1 MKGIRR
7 AAAMCLTMT
16 LAVSTLF
23 GNTAWA
29 DMPQKTERKKCV
41 HVHTEE
47 CYGEPDEE
55 ATSSQIG
62 EEPTECT
69 HVCTVESGC
78 IRNTA
83 VSSGTNEDDS
93 ETGPDEEETNDQ
105 KDSADKAENGGKQK
119 DSADKAEDDEK
130 QEDAPSVS
138 TPSDMEDTAV
148 PGGTVIPAVKSQIF
162 SWSWYDPEENLL
174 DGKLELNGV
183 TEEAQPS
190 FEEVTEYL
198 PEAIIA
204 QVGEKSEVGGEGEEK
219 LLITGWTCSEYVQD
233 EEGRWPLE
241 GTYEF
246 AAELPEAYELAEDA
260 DALVVEVSVTG
271 DQAALTA
278 VSGTAVLHVSFKAGK
293 EAKDLYF
300 DGNNFSSYNNDVM
313 DLLKQNGIRVT
324 SSGKDRFQLIMTKAS
339 IQNLQLSQGTWEIEL
354 NGSNVL
360 EGKGKYVAGCG
371 LRINDNV
378 SATIK
383 AGTAPASLTAHNYPT
398 TGSSDGSCGIQVAG
412 SLTIESG
419 TIEAT
424 AKAGSNSAPDSGAIL
439 VGTTGTLNINGGSV
453 TAAGTGKKGVYVRG
467 NFQMT
472 GGSLTVTGSGE
483 PGIENVG
490 SFELSDGTIS
500 TKSNSGGIG
509 FLQGRGSATIKA
521 KELNTDRL
529 YINGD
534 GSFTVAKGGKV
545 TSGSTTIN
553 SGTLTNAGEFV
564 SNGPFEKGKYGTF
577 NNTGTIS
584 GSGSL
589 PDDAKQTPDEI
600 KDYTKKI
607 SKDYYKNMSIDVPN
621 LAAIQKPANAG
632 NLQYELV
639 EDTGS
644 DKGAGTIDKET
655 GRLKV
660 TKAGVFKI
668 KVNTQ
673 ESGFYKEGEN
683 PVYITLTVNKAAFP
697 DSWNLTVTAAS
708 GIYNGSKGYP
718 AATIST
724 TGIPDGARYEYQL
737 KNTNRTDD
745 LQEEQ
750 WKSECP
756 KIVNVAE
763 SGQFVFVRVTV
774 DNYESKIF
782 CSDNQTD
789 ITKRRFLD
797 TKVTLEPQTVI
808 YNGQS
813 WSPEIKV
820 VENWQG
826 ASGAEVDKADYT
838 IQYWTYW
845 TGTGNSEVTERK
857 DAGTYTVHLIGQE
870 NYTNESNGAILTIDK
885 CKLNARITGD
895 SFDKVYDGT
904 TDITEEQ
911 NLSVQLYSDSGIPD
925 SQDVRADQVNL
936 AYQSADVGEHDIE
949 AANITLA
956 GDNAKNYELTENSAS
971 VKGSIIARDFA
982 SMTVSADPLT
992 YNGTEQKPQI
1002 LASVETGLSNVSP
1015 DAVVFTYS
1023 KNGVDYQSEI
1033 PGFTDAGTYQVYV
1046 KASMDNFNDAVKTV
1060 DVTVQQAS
1068 SNSGSHSG
1076 GGKDSGGKDSSGKGS
1091 SGKGSSG
1098 KSSSGS
1104 SGTVTKD
1111 SQKGYRSEEQ
1121 GVITGASNQ
1130 AVNDGYSHW
1139 IKDARGWWLR
1149 YSDGTWPMGNTGAF
1163 HWEKVNG
1170 RWWAFGAD
1178 GYLSTGWLY
1187 DTLYQGWFYMDEN
1200 QGMLTG
1206 WQFINGKWYY
1216 LNPSHDGSAGIM
1228 YSNRRTPDGWYVKED
1243 GSWDEEA
1250 GR

>member
-1 MKGIRR
+1 
-7 AAAMCLTMT
+7 
-16 LAVSTLF
+16 
-23 GNTAWA
+23 
-29 DMPQKTERKKCV
+29 MPQKTERKKCV

-83 VSSGTNEDDS
+83 ASSGTNEDDS
-93 ETGPDEEETNDQ
+93 ETGPDDEETNDQ
-105 KDSADKAENGGKQK
+105 KDSADKAEN
-119 DSADKAEDDEK
+119 
-130 QEDAPSVS
+130 APSVS
-138 TPSDMEDTAV
+138 TPSDMEDTTV

-174 DGKLELNGV
+174 DGKLELSGV

-204 QVGEKSEVGGEGEEK
+204 QVGEESEAGKEEK
-219 LLITGWTCSEYVQD
+219 LPITGWSCNEYVQD
-233 EEGRWPLE
+233 EEGCWPLE

-246 AAELPEAYELAEDA
+246 AAELPEVYELAEDA
-260 DALVVEVSVTG
+260 EALVVEVSVTG
-271 DQAALTA
+271 DQAAMPVYDYNNVVLNVNFDEGKTCKGLA
-278 VSGTAVLHVSFKAGK
+278 YDESG
-293 EAKDLYF
+293 
-300 DGNNFSSYNNDVM
+300 FSSLNDDVM
-313 DLLKQNGIRVT
+313 NLLNDRGIEVT
-324 SSGKDRFQLIMTKAS
+324 NSGENSFRLIMTDATT
-339 IQNLQLSQGTWEIEL
+339 IQNLELSRGTWEIVL

-360 EGKGKYVAGCG
+360 EGKGKGVGGVG
-371 LRINDNV
+371 LKIKENV
-378 SATIK
+378 RATIK
-383 AGTAPASLTAHNYPT
+383 EGTAPASLTAKNYPT
-398 TGSSDGSCGIQVAG
+398 TGTSSDGSSGIAVEG
-412 SLTIESG
+412 NLTIESG

-424 AKAGSNSAPDSGAIL
+424 ADGGKNSASFSGGIV
-439 VGTTGTLNINGGSV
+439 VGTRGILNITGGAV
-453 TAAGTGKKGVYVRG
+453 TAAGTGKNGVFVRG
-467 NFQMT
+467 NFRMK
-472 GGSLTVTGSGE
+472 GGSLTATGSGK
-483 PGIENVG
+483 PGIENEG
-490 SFELSDGTIS
+490 TFELSGGTIS

-509 FLQGRGSATIKA
+509 FLQGRGSVTIKA
-521 KELNTDRL
+521 NELNTDRL
-529 YINGD
+529 NITGNS
-534 GSFTVAKGGKV
+534 SFTVARGGKV
-545 TSGSTTIN
+545 TSGSTIIN
-553 SGTLTNAGEFV
+553 SGTLTNEGEFV
-564 SNGPFEKGKYGTF
+564 SNGPFVKEENGRF
-577 NNTGTIS
+577 INTGTIS
-584 GSGSL
+584 GNGSL
-589 PDDAKQTPDEI
+589 PDDVKQTPDKI
-600 KDYTKKI
+600 TGHKTKI
-607 SKDYYKNMSIDVPN
+607 SADYCNNMSINVQN
-621 LAAIQKPANAG
+621 LAAIQKPVNAG
-632 NLQYELV
+632 DLQYELV
-639 EDTGS
+639 KYTGS
-644 DKGAGTIDKET
+644 DKGEGTIDKKT
-655 GRLKV
+655 GQLTV

-668 KVNTQ
+668 EVNTQ
-673 ESGFYKEGEN
+673 ESGLYKAGEN
-683 PVYITLTVNKAAFP
+683 PVCITLTVNKAKFP
-697 DSWNLTVTAAS
+697 DSWNLSVTAARDEYR
-708 GIYNGSKGYP
+708 GAQGYP
-718 AATIST
+718 AAAISASS
-724 TGIPDGARYEYQL
+724 IPSGAKYEYQL
-737 KNTNRTDD
+737 KSTNSTGD
-745 LQEEQ
+745 LQEDK
-750 WKSECP
+750 WKSKCP

-774 DNYESKIF
+774 DNYESKVF
-782 CSDNQTD
+782 CSDNRTS
-789 ITKRRFLD
+789 ITKRKFTD
-797 TKVTLEPQTVI
+797 TKVTLEPENVI

-813 WSPEIKV
+813 RNPEIKV

-826 ASGAEVDKADYT
+826 ASGDEVNKADY
-838 IQYWTYW
+838 IIRYWTYW
-845 TGTGNSEVTERK
+845 TGTDNREVTERK
-857 DAGTYTVHLIGQE
+857 DAGTYTVYLLGQE
-870 NYTNESNGAILTIDK
+870 NYTNESKQAILTIDK
-885 CKLNARITGD
+885 CKLNARITGN

-904 TDITEEQ
+904 TDIREEQ
-911 NLSVQLYSDSGIPD
+911 NLSVQLYSDSGTPD
-925 SQDVRADQVNL
+925 SQDVRVDQVNL
-936 AYQSADVGEHDIE
+936 AYQSADVGEHNIE

-956 GDNAKNYELTENSAS
+956 GDNAKNYELTENSTS
-971 VKGSIIARDFA
+971 IKGSIVARDFA

-1002 LASVETGLSNVSP
+1002 HASVETGLSNVSP

-1060 DVTVQQAS
+1060 NVTVQQAPS
-1068 SNSGSHSG
+1068 SSGSHSG
-1076 GGKDSGGKDSSGKGS
+1076 GG
-1091 SGKGSSG
+1091 GKGSSG

-1170 RWWAFGAD
+1170 RWWAFGAE
-1178 GYLSTGWLY
+1178 GYLSTGWIY

-1206 WQFINGKWYY
+1206 WQFIYY
-1216 LNPSHDGSAGIM
+1216 LNSNQDGSAGIM
-1228 YSNRRTPDGWYVKED
+1228 YSKRRTPDGWYVKED

>member
-78 IRNTA
+78 IRNIA
-83 VSSGTNEDDS
+83 ASSGTNEDDS
-93 ETGPDEEETNDQ
+93 ETGPDDEETNDQ
-105 KDSADKAENGGKQK
+105 KDSADKAEN
-119 DSADKAEDDEK
+119 
-130 QEDAPSVS
+130 APSVS
-138 TPSDMEDTAV
+138 TPSDMEDTTV

-174 DGKLELNGV
+174 DGKLELSGV

-198 PEAIIA
+198 PEAIVA
-204 QVGEKSEVGGEGEEK
+204 QVGEESEAGKEEK
-219 LLITGWTCSEYVQD
+219 LSITGWSCNEYVQD
-233 EEGRWPLE
+233 EEGHWPLE

-260 DALVVEVSVTG
+260 EALVVEVSVTG

-278 VSGTAVLHVSFKAGK
+278 VSGTAVLNVNFESGKSFKS
-293 EAKDLYF
+293 LYY
-300 DGNNFSSYNNDVM
+300 DGENFSSVNNDVM
-313 DLLKQNGIRVT
+313 DLLNDCGIRVT
-324 SSGKDRFQLIMTKAS
+324 SSGENSFRLIMTDATT
-339 IQNLQLSQGTWEIEL
+339 IQNLELSQGTWEIVL

-360 EGKGKYVAGCG
+360 EGKGKDVSGCG
-371 LRINDNV
+371 LRINEHV

-383 AGTAPASLTAHNYPT
+383 AGKAPASLTAKNSPT
-398 TGSSDGSCGIQVAG
+398 KGTSNDGSSGIAVAG
-412 SLTIESG
+412 NLTIERG
-419 TIEAT
+419 TTIEAT
-424 AKAGSNSAPDSGAIL
+424 ADAAGKNSAPDSGAIV
-439 VGTTGTLNINGGSV
+439 VGSKGTLNINGGSV
-453 TAAGTGKKGVYVRG
+453 TAAGTGKNGVHVRG
-467 NFQMT
+467 
-472 GGSLTVTGSGE
+472 GGEFRMAGGRLTVTGSGK

-490 SFELSDGTIS
+490 NFNLSGGTIS
-500 TKSNSGGIG
+500 TKSKSDGIG
-509 FLQGRGSATIKA
+509 FLQSGGSATIQA
-521 KELNTDRL
+521 KELITDRL
-529 YINGD
+529 YINS
-534 GSFTVAKGGKV
+534 SFTVASGGKV
-545 TSGSTTIN
+545 TSESTIIDR
-553 SGTLTNAGEFV
+553 GTLTNAGEFV
-564 SNGPFEKGKYGTF
+564 SNGPFEKKEGTF
-577 NNTGTIS
+577 INTGTIS

-589 PDDAKQTPDEI
+589 PDDLKQKPGNITVNQAEI
-600 KDYTKKI
+600 SAGYRD
-607 SKDYYKNMSIDVPN
+607 NMLIDVPS
-621 LAAIQKPANAG
+621 LAGIHQPDRAG
-632 NLQYELV
+632 NLQYELA
-639 EDTGS
+639 EYTGS
-644 DKGAGTIDKET
+644 DKGEGTINEKT
-655 GRLKV
+655 GQLTV

-668 KVNTQ
+668 EVNTQ
-673 ESGFYKEGEN
+673 ESGLYKAGEN
-683 PVYITLTVNKAAFP
+683 PVDITLTVNKAAFP
-697 DSWNLTVTAAS
+697 GDWNLTVTAAS
-708 GIYNGSKGYP
+708 GEYMGAQGYL
-718 AATIST
+718 AATISPI
-724 TGIPDGARYEYQL
+724 GIPDGARYEYQL
-737 KNTNRTDD
+737 KRTKSTDD
-745 LQEEQ
+745 LQEDQ

-763 SGQFVFVRVTV
+763 SDQYVFVRVTV
-774 DNYESKIF
+774 DNYKPKIF
-782 CSDNQTD
+782 CSGNQTN
-789 ITKRRFLD
+789 ITKRNFTD
-797 TKVTLEPQTVI
+797 TKVTLEPETVI

-813 WSPEIKV
+813 WSPKIKV

-826 ASGAEVDKADYT
+826 ASGNEVDTADYT

-845 TGTGNSEVTERK
+845 TGTYNKEVTERK
-857 DAGTYTVHLIGQE
+857 DAGTYTVHLLGQG
-870 NYTNESNGAILTIDK
+870 NYTYESNTAIFTIDK
-885 CKLNARITGD
+885 CKLNARITGG

-911 NLSVQLYSDSGIPD
+911 NLSVQLYSDSSTPD

-971 VKGSIIARDFA
+971 IKGSIIARDFA

-1002 LASVETGLSNVSP
+1002 HASVETGLSNVSP

-1046 KASMDNFNDAVKTV
+1046 KASMANFNDAVKTV
-1060 DVTVQQAS
+1060 NVTVQKVS
-1068 SNSGSHSG
+1068 SSSGSHSG
-1076 GGKDSGGKDSSGKGS
+1076 GG
-1091 SGKGSSG
+1091 GKGSSG

-1170 RWWAFGAD
+1170 RWWAFGAE
-1178 GYLSTGWLY
+1178 GYLSTGWIY

-1216 LNPSHDGSAGIM
+1216 LNPNQDGSAGIM
-1228 YSNRRTPDGWYVKED
+1228 YSKCRTPDGWYVKED

>member
-1 MKGIRR
+1 M
-7 AAAMCLTMT
+7 
-16 LAVSTLF
+16 
-23 GNTAWA
+23 
-29 DMPQKTERKKCV
+29 
-41 HVHTEE
+41 
-47 CYGEPDEE
+47 
-55 ATSSQIG
+55 
-62 EEPTECT
+62 
-69 HVCTVESGC
+69 
-78 IRNTA
+78 
-83 VSSGTNEDDS
+83 NEDDS
-93 ETGPDEEETNDQ
+93 ETGPDDEETNDQ
-105 KDSADKAENGGKQK
+105 KDSADKEEN
-119 DSADKAEDDEK
+119 
-130 QEDAPSVS
+130 APSVS
-138 TPSDMEDTAV
+138 TPSDMEDTTV

-174 DGKLELNGV
+174 DGKLELSGV

-198 PEAIIA
+198 PQAIIA
-204 QVGEKSEVGGEGEEK
+204 QVGEESEAGKEEK
-219 LLITGWTCSEYVQD
+219 LPITGWSCNEYVQD

-260 DALVVEVSVTG
+260 EALVVEVSVTG
-271 DQAALTA
+271 DQAALTVYNPNNVVLNVNFEKGEPSKGLA
-278 VSGTAVLHVSFKAGK
+278 YDESG
-293 EAKDLYF
+293 
-300 DGNNFSSYNNDVM
+300 FSSLNDDVM
-313 DLLKQNGIRVT
+313 NLLNARGIEVT
-324 SSGKDRFQLIMTKAS
+324 NSGENSFQLRMTNATT
-339 IQNLQLSQGTWEIEL
+339 IQNLELSRGTWEIVL

-360 EGKGKYVAGCG
+360 EGKGKGVGGFG
-371 LRINDNV
+371 LKIKENV

-383 AGTAPASLTAHNYPT
+383 EGTAPASLTAKNYPT
-398 TGSSDGSCGIQVAG
+398 TGTSNDGSSGIAVEG
-412 SLTIESG
+412 NLTIESG

-424 AKAGSNSAPDSGAIL
+424 ADAGNNSASFSGGIV
-439 VGTTGTLNINGGSV
+439 VGRNGTLNINGGAV
-453 TAAGTGKKGVYVRG
+453 TAAGTGKNGVFVRG
-467 NFQMT
+467 NFWMK
-472 GGSLTVTGSGE
+472 GGSLTATGSRK
-483 PGIENVG
+483 PGIENEG
-490 SFELSDGTIS
+490 TFNLSGGTIS
-500 TKSNSGGIG
+500 TKSNSDGIG
-509 FLQGRGSATIKA
+509 FLQSGGSATIQA
-521 KELNTDRL
+521 RELITDRL
-529 YINGD
+529 CITNS
-534 GSFTVAKGGKV
+534 SFTVASGGKV
-545 TSGSTTIN
+545 TSGSTIIK
-553 SGTLTNAGEFV
+553 SGSTLTNEGEFV
-564 SNGPFEKGKYGTF
+564 SNGAFEKEENGRF
-577 NNTGTIS
+577 INTGTIS
-584 GSGSL
+584 GNGSL
-589 PDDAKQTPDEI
+589 PDDVKQTPDKI
-600 KDYTKKI
+600 TGHKTKI
-607 SKDYYKNMSIDVPN
+607 SADYCNNMSINVQN
-621 LAAIQKPANAG
+621 LAAIQKPVNAG
-632 NLQYELV
+632 DLQYELV
-639 EDTGS
+639 KYTGS
-644 DKGAGTIDKET
+644 DKGEGTIDKKT
-655 GRLKV
+655 GQLTV

-673 ESGFYKEGEN
+673 ASGFYKAGEN
-683 PVYITLTVNKAAFP
+683 PVDITLTVNKAAFP
-697 DSWNLTVTAAS
+697 DHWNLTVTAAS
-708 GIYNGSKGYP
+708 GEYMGAQGYL
-718 AATIST
+718 AATISPI
-724 TGIPDGARYEYQL
+724 GIPDGARYEYQL
-737 KNTNRTDD
+737 KSTSSTDD
-745 LQEEQ
+745 LQEAQ

-774 DNYESKIF
+774 DNYESKVF
-782 CSDNQTD
+782 CSGNPTS
-789 ITKRRFLD
+789 ITQRKFAD
-797 TKVTLEPQTVI
+797 TKVTLEPEKVI

-813 WSPEIKV
+813 RDPEIKV
-820 VENWQG
+820 VENWQE
-826 ASGAEVDKADYT
+826 ASGDAVDRADYI

-845 TGTGNSEVTERK
+845 TETDNRIVTERK
-857 DAGTYTVHLIGQE
+857 DAGTYTVHLLGQR
-870 NYTNESNGAILTIDK
+870 NYTNESKQAILTIDK
-885 CKLNARITGD
+885 CKLNARITGH

-904 TDITEEQ
+904 TDIREEQ
-911 NLSVQLYSDSGIPD
+911 NLSVQLYSDSGTPD

-936 AYQSADVGEHDIE
+936 AYQSADVGEHNIE

-971 VKGSIIARDFA
+971 IKGSIIARDFA

-1002 LASVETGLSNVSP
+1002 QASVETGLSNVSP

-1060 DVTVQQAS
+1060 NVTVQQAPS
-1068 SNSGSHSG
+1068 SSGSHSG
-1076 GGKDSGGKDSSGKGS
+1076 GGKDSGGKGSG
-1091 SGKGSSG
+1091 GKGSSG
-1098 KSSSGS
+1098 KSSSVS

>member
-7 AAAMCLTMT
+7 AAAVCLTMT

-29 DMPQKTERKKCV
+29 DMPQKTEKKKCV

-83 VSSGTNEDDS
+83 ASSGTNEDDS
-93 ETGPDEEETNDQ
+93 ETGPDDEETNDQ
-105 KDSADKAENGGKQK
+105 KDSANKAEN
-119 DSADKAEDDEK
+119 
-130 QEDAPSVS
+130 APSVS
-138 TPSDMEDTAV
+138 TPSDMEDTTV

-174 DGKLELNGV
+174 DGKLELSGV

-204 QVGEKSEVGGEGEEK
+204 QVGEESEAGKEEK
-219 LLITGWTCSEYVQD
+219 LPITGWSCNEYVQD
-233 EEGRWPLE
+233 EEGCWPLE

-260 DALVVEVSVTG
+260 EALVVEVSVTG
-271 DQAALTA
+271 DQAAMPVYDYQNVVLNVNFEEGEPPKGLA
-278 VSGTAVLHVSFKAGK
+278 YDESG
-293 EAKDLYF
+293 
-300 DGNNFSSYNNDVM
+300 FSSLNNDVM
-313 DLLKQNGIRVT
+313 NLLNDRGIKVT
-324 SSGKDRFQLIMTKAS
+324 NSGENSFQLRMTNATT
-339 IQNLQLSQGTWEIEL
+339 IQNLELSRGTWEIVL

-360 EGKGKYVAGCG
+360 KGKGKGFSGCG
-371 LRINDNV
+371 LRINDYV

-383 AGTAPASLTAHNYPT
+383 AETASASLTVNSPT
-398 TGSSDGSCGIQVAG
+398 KRTSDDASSAIVVAG

-419 TIEAT
+419 TIEA
-424 AKAGSNSAPDSGAIL
+424 AAYAEQNSDPVSGAI
-439 VGTTGTLNINGGSV
+439 VVQSNGTLNISGGSV
-453 TAAGTGKKGVYVRG
+453 TAAGTHKNGVYVRR

-472 GGSLTVTGSGE
+472 GGSLTVTGSGK

-490 SFELSDGTIS
+490 SFELSGGTIS
-500 TKSNSGGIG
+500 TNGGPG
-509 FLQGRGSATIKA
+509 FLQRGGTATIQA

-529 YINGD
+529 YINGNS
-534 GSFTVAKGGKV
+534 SFTVAKGGKV
-545 TSGSTTIN
+545 TSGSTIID

-564 SNGPFEKGKYGTF
+564 LNGAFEKGKYGTF
-577 NNTGTIS
+577 INNGTIS
-584 GSGSL
+584 GTGSL
-589 PDDAKQTPDEI
+589 PDGVKQIPDNITVYKAEI
-600 KDYTKKI
+600 SADYC
-607 SKDYYKNMSIDVPN
+607 DNMSINVQN
-621 LAAIQKPANAG
+621 LAAIQKPVNAG

-644 DKGAGTIDKET
+644 DKGVGTIDKER
-655 GRLKV
+655 GQLRV

-673 ESGFYKEGEN
+673 ASGFYKAGEN
-683 PVYITLTVNKAAFP
+683 PVYITLTVNKAKFP

-708 GIYNGSKGYP
+708 GEYRGAQGYP
-718 AATIST
+718 AAAISASS
-724 TGIPDGARYEYQL
+724 IPSGARYEYQL
-737 KNTNRTDD
+737 KSTNRKDD
-745 LQEEQ
+745 LQEDQ

-774 DNYESKIF
+774 DNYKSKIF
-782 CSDNQTD
+782 CSGNQTN
-789 ITKRRFLD
+789 ITKRKFTD
-797 TKVTLEPQTVI
+797 TKVTLEPETVI

-826 ASGAEVDKADYT
+826 ASEDAVDRADYI

-845 TGTGNSEVTERK
+845 TGTDNSIVTERK
-857 DAGTYTVHLIGQE
+857 DAGTYTVYLLGQR
-870 NYTNESNGAILTIDK
+870 NYTNESKQAILTIDK

-904 TDITEEQ
+904 TDIKEEQ
-911 NLSVQLYSDSGIPD
+911 NLSVQLYSDSGTPD
-925 SQDVRADQVNL
+925 SRDVRADQVNW
-936 AYQSADVGEHDIE
+936 AYQSADVGEHNIE

-956 GDNAKNYELTENSAS
+956 GDNAKNYELTENSTS
-971 VKGSIIARDFA
+971 IKGNIVARDFA

-1002 LASVETGLSNVSP
+1002 HASVEIGLSNESP

-1046 KASMDNFNDAVKTV
+1046 KASMANFNDAVKTV
-1060 DVTVQQAS
+1060 NVTVQQAPS
-1068 SNSGSHSG
+1068 SSGSHSG
-1076 GGKDSGGKDSSGKGS
+1076 GGGKGS
-1091 SGKGSSG
+1091 SGKSSSG

-1170 RWWAFGAD
+1170 RWWAFGAE
-1178 GYLSTGWLY
+1178 GYLSTGWIY
-1187 DTLYQGWFYMDEN
+1187 DTLHQGWFYMDEN

-1216 LNPSHDGSAGIM
+1216 LNSNQDGSAGIM
-1228 YSNRRTPDGWYVKED
+1228 YSKRRTPDGWYVKED

>member
-7 AAAMCLTMT
+7 AAAVCLTMT

-29 DMPQKTERKKCV
+29 DMPQKTEKKKCV

-83 VSSGTNEDDS
+83 ASSGTNEDDS
-93 ETGPDEEETNDQ
+93 ETGPDDEETNDQ
-105 KDSADKAENGGKQK
+105 KDSANKAEN
-119 DSADKAEDDEK
+119 
-130 QEDAPSVS
+130 APSVS
-138 TPSDMEDTAV
+138 TPSDMEDTTV

-174 DGKLELNGV
+174 DGKLELSGV

-204 QVGEKSEVGGEGEEK
+204 QVGEESEAGKEEK
-219 LLITGWTCSEYVQD
+219 LPITGWSCNEYVQD
-233 EEGRWPLE
+233 EEGCWPLE

-260 DALVVEVSVTG
+260 EALVVEVSVTG
-271 DQAALTA
+271 DQAAMPVYDYQNVVLNVNFEEGEPPKGLA
-278 VSGTAVLHVSFKAGK
+278 YDESG
-293 EAKDLYF
+293 
-300 DGNNFSSYNNDVM
+300 FSSLNNDVM
-313 DLLKQNGIRVT
+313 NLLNDRGIKVT
-324 SSGKDRFQLIMTKAS
+324 NSGENSFQLRMTNATT
-339 IQNLQLSQGTWEIEL
+339 IQNLELSRGTWEIVL

-360 EGKGKYVAGCG
+360 KGKGKGFSGCG
-371 LRINDNV
+371 LRINDYV

-383 AGTAPASLTAHNYPT
+383 AETASASLTVKNSPT
-398 TGSSDGSCGIQVAG
+398 KRTSDDASSAIVVAG

-419 TIEAT
+419 TIEA
-424 AKAGSNSAPDSGAIL
+424 AAYAEQNSDPVSGAI
-439 VGTTGTLNINGGSV
+439 VVQSNGTLNISGGSV
-453 TAAGTGKKGVYVRG
+453 TAAGTHKNGVYVRR

-472 GGSLTVTGSGE
+472 GGSLTVTGSGK

-490 SFELSDGTIS
+490 SFELSGGTIS
-500 TKSNSGGIG
+500 TNGGPG
-509 FLQGRGSATIKA
+509 FLQRGGTATIQA

-529 YINGD
+529 YINGNS
-534 GSFTVAKGGKV
+534 SFTVAKGGKV
-545 TSGSTTIN
+545 TSGSTIID

-564 SNGPFEKGKYGTF
+564 LNGAFEKGKYGTF
-577 NNTGTIS
+577 INNGTIS
-584 GSGSL
+584 GTGSL
-589 PDDAKQTPDEI
+589 PDGVKQIPDNITVYKAEI
-600 KDYTKKI
+600 SADYC
-607 SKDYYKNMSIDVPN
+607 DNMSINVQN
-621 LAAIQKPANAG
+621 LAAIQKPVNAG

-644 DKGAGTIDKET
+644 DKGVGTIDKER
-655 GRLKV
+655 GQLRV

-673 ESGFYKEGEN
+673 ASGFYKAGEN
-683 PVYITLTVNKAAFP
+683 PVYITLTVNKAKFP

-708 GIYNGSKGYP
+708 GEYRGAQGYP
-718 AATIST
+718 AAAISASS
-724 TGIPDGARYEYQL
+724 IPSGARYEYQL
-737 KNTNRTDD
+737 KSTNRKDD
-745 LQEEQ
+745 LQEDQ

-774 DNYESKIF
+774 DNYKSKIF
-782 CSDNQTD
+782 CSGNQTN
-789 ITKRRFLD
+789 ITKRKFTD
-797 TKVTLEPQTVI
+797 TKVTLEPETVI

-826 ASGAEVDKADYT
+826 ASEDAVDRADYI

-845 TGTGNSEVTERK
+845 TGTDNSIVTERK
-857 DAGTYTVHLIGQE
+857 DAGTYTVYLLGQR
-870 NYTNESNGAILTIDK
+870 NYTNESKQAILTIDK

-904 TDITEEQ
+904 TDIKEEQ
-911 NLSVQLYSDSGIPD
+911 NLSVQLYSDSGTPD
-925 SQDVRADQVNL
+925 SRDVRADQVNW
-936 AYQSADVGEHDIE
+936 AYQSADVGEHNIE

-956 GDNAKNYELTENSAS
+956 GDNAKNYELTENSTS
-971 VKGSIIARDFA
+971 IKGNIVARDFA

-1002 LASVETGLSNVSP
+1002 HASVEIGLSNESP

-1046 KASMDNFNDAVKTV
+1046 KASMANFNDAVKTV
-1060 DVTVQQAS
+1060 NVTVQQAPS
-1068 SNSGSHSG
+1068 SSGSHSG
-1076 GGKDSGGKDSSGKGS
+1076 GGGKGS
-1091 SGKGSSG
+1091 SGKSSSG

-1178 GYLSTGWLY
+1178 GYISSGWIY
-1187 DTLYQGWFYMDEN
+1187 DTIYQGWFYMDEN

-1216 LNPSHDGSAGIM
+1216 LNSNQDGSAGIM
-1228 YSNRRTPDGWYVKED
+1228 YSKRRTPDGWYVKED

>member
-7 AAAMCLTMT
+7 AAAVCLTMT

-83 VSSGTNEDDS
+83 VSSGTGADDS
-93 ETGPDEEETNDQ
+93 ENSPDDEETKDQ
-105 KDSADKAENGGKQK
+105 KN
-119 DSADKAEDDEK
+119 SADKAEDDEK
-130 QEDAPSVS
+130 QENAPSVS
-138 TPSDMEDTAV
+138 TPSDMEDTTV

-174 DGKLELNGV
+174 DGKLELSGV

-204 QVGEKSEVGGEGEEK
+204 QVGEESEAGKEEK
-219 LLITGWTCSEYVQD
+219 LPITGWSCNEYVQD
-233 EEGRWPLE
+233 EEGCWPLE

-260 DALVVEVSVTG
+260 EALVVEVSVTG
-271 DQAALTA
+271 DQAAMPV
-278 VSGTAVLHVSFKAGK
+278 VSGTPVLHVSFNSGEDSKS
-293 EAKDLYF
+293 LYF
-300 DGNNFSSYNNDVM
+300 DDHNFSSVNNDVM
-313 DLLKQNGIRVT
+313 DLLNDHGIRVT
-324 SSGKDRFQLIMTKAS
+324 SSGENSFQLKMTSAS
-339 IQNLQLSQGTWEIEL
+339 IQNLELSRGTWEIEL

-360 EGKGKYVAGCG
+360 EGKGKGFNGCG
-371 LRINDNV
+371 LRINDWT

-383 AGTAPASLTAHNYPT
+383 AEPESASLKVQNYPT
-398 TGSSDGSCGIQVAG
+398 KKTRDDTSSAIVVAG

-419 TIEAT
+419 TIEA
-424 AKAGSNSAPDSGAIL
+424 AAYAEQNSDPVSGAI
-439 VGTTGTLNINGGSV
+439 VVQSNGTLNISGGSV
-453 TAAGTGKKGVYVRG
+453 TAAGTHKNGVYVRR

-472 GGSLTVTGSGE
+472 GGSLTVTGSGK

-490 SFELSDGTIS
+490 SFELSGGTIS

-509 FLQGRGSATIKA
+509 FLQSGRSATIQA
-521 KELNTDRL
+521 GELITDRL
-529 YINGD
+529 CITNS
-534 GSFTVAKGGKV
+534 SFTVARGGKV
-545 TSGSTTIN
+545 TSESTIIDN
-553 SGTLTNAGEFV
+553 GTLTNAGEFV
-564 SNGPFEKGKYGTF
+564 SNGPFEKRNDGTF

-584 GSGSL
+584 GTGSL
-589 PDDAKQTPDEI
+589 PDDAKQIPDNITVYTAEI
-600 KDYTKKI
+600 SADYR
-607 SKDYYKNMSIDVPN
+607 DNMSINVQN
-621 LAAIQKPANAG
+621 LAAIQKPVNAG

-644 DKGAGTIDKET
+644 DKGVGTIDKER
-655 GRLKV
+655 GQLRV

-673 ESGFYKEGEN
+673 ASGFYKAGEH
-683 PVYITLTVNKAAFP
+683 PVYIMLTVNKAAFP
-697 DSWNLTVTAAS
+697 ASWNLIVTATS

-718 AATIST
+718 AAAISASS
-724 TGIPDGARYEYQL
+724 IPSDAKYEYQL
-737 KNTNRTDD
+737 KSTNRKDD
-745 LQEEQ
+745 LQEAQ

-763 SGQFVFVRVTV
+763 SEQFVFVRVTV
-774 DNYESKIF
+774 DNYESKVF
-782 CSDNQTD
+782 CSGNQTN
-789 ITKRRFLD
+789 ITQRRFAD
-797 TKVTLEPQTVI
+797 TKVTLEPEKVI

-820 VENWQG
+820 VENWQE
-826 ASGAEVDKADYT
+826 ASGDVVDRADYI

-845 TGTGNSEVTERK
+845 TGTDNMIVTERK
-857 DAGTYTVHLIGQE
+857 DAGTYTVHLLGQR
-870 NYTNESNGAILTIDK
+870 NYTNESKQAILTIDK

-904 TDITEEQ
+904 TDIKEEQ
-911 NLSVQLYSDSGIPD
+911 NLSVQLYSDSGTPD
-925 SQDVRADQVNL
+925 SRDVRADQVNW
-936 AYQSADVGEHDIE
+936 AYQSADVGEHNIE

-971 VKGSIIARDFA
+971 IKGSIIARDFA

-1002 LASVETGLSNVSP
+1002 QASVETGLSNVSP

-1046 KASMDNFNDAVKTV
+1046 KASMVNFNDAVKTV
-1060 DVTVQQAS
+1060 NVTVQQAPS
-1068 SNSGSHSG
+1068 SSGSHSG
-1076 GGKDSGGKDSSGKGS
+1076 GGGKGS
-1091 SGKGSSG
+1091 SGKSSSG

-1170 RWWAFGAD
+1170 RWWAFGAE
-1178 GYLSTGWLY
+1178 GYLSTGWIY
-1187 DTLYQGWFYMDEN
+1187 DTLHQGWFYMDEN

-1216 LNPSHDGSAGIM
+1216 LNSNQDGSAGIM
-1228 YSNRRTPDGWYVKED
+1228 YSKRRTPDGWYVKED

>member
-69 HVCTVESGC
+69 HVCSVESGC

-83 VSSGTNEDDS
+83 ASSGMNEDDS
-93 ETGPDEEETNDQ
+93 ETGPDDEETNDQ
-105 KDSADKAENGGKQK
+105 KDSADKAEN
-119 DSADKAEDDEK
+119 
-130 QEDAPSVS
+130 APSVS
-138 TPSDMEDTAV
+138 TPSDMEDTTV

-174 DGKLELNGV
+174 DGKLELSGV

-198 PEAIIA
+198 PQAIIA
-204 QVGEKSEVGGEGEEK
+204 QVGEESEAGKEEK
-219 LLITGWTCSEYVQD
+219 LPITGWSCNEYVQD
-233 EEGRWPLE
+233 EEGCWPLE

-246 AAELPEAYELAEDA
+246 AAELPEAYELAEDVE
-260 DALVVEVSVTG
+260 ALVVEVSVTG
-271 DQAALTA
+271 DQAAMPVYDYNNVVLNVNFDEGKTCKGLA
-278 VSGTAVLHVSFKAGK
+278 YDESG
-293 EAKDLYF
+293 
-300 DGNNFSSYNNDVM
+300 FSSLNDDVM
-313 DLLKQNGIRVT
+313 NLLNDRGIEVT
-324 SSGKDRFQLIMTKAS
+324 NSGENSFRLIMTDATT
-339 IQNLQLSQGTWEIEL
+339 IQNLELSRGTWEIVL

-360 EGKGKYVAGCG
+360 EGKGKGVGGVG
-371 LRINDNV
+371 LKIKENV

-383 AGTAPASLTAHNYPT
+383 EGTAPASLTAKNYPT
-398 TGSSDGSCGIQVAG
+398 TGTSSDGSSGIAVEG
-412 SLTIESG
+412 NLTIESG

-424 AKAGSNSAPDSGAIL
+424 ADGGKNSASFSGGIVVGSN
-439 VGTTGTLNINGGSV
+439 GTLNINEGAV
-453 TAAGTGKKGVYVRG
+453 TAAGTGKNGVFVRG
-467 NFQMT
+467 NFRMK
-472 GGSLTVTGSGE
+472 GGSLTATGSGK
-483 PGIENVG
+483 PGIENEG
-490 SFELSDGTIS
+490 TFELSGGTIS

-509 FLQGRGSATIKA
+509 FLQGRGSVTIKA

-529 YINGD
+529 NITGNS
-534 GSFTVAKGGKV
+534 SFTVARGGKV
-545 TSGSTTIN
+545 TSGSTIIN
-553 SGTLTNAGEFV
+553 SGTLTNEGEFV
-564 SNGPFEKGKYGTF
+564 SNGPFVKEENGRF
-577 NNTGTIS
+577 INTGTIS
-584 GSGSL
+584 GNGSL
-589 PDDAKQTPDEI
+589 PDDLKQKPGNITVNQAEI
-600 KDYTKKI
+600 SAGYRD
-607 SKDYYKNMSIDVPN
+607 NRSIDVPS
-621 LAAIQKPANAG
+621 LAGIHQPDRAG
-632 NLQYELV
+632 NLQYELA
-639 EDTGS
+639 EYTGS
-644 DKGAGTIDKET
+644 DKGEGTIDKET
-655 GRLKV
+655 GQLTV

-673 ESGFYKEGEN
+673 ASGFYKAGEN
-683 PVYITLTVNKAAFP
+683 PVDITLTVNKAAFP
-697 DSWNLTVTAAS
+697 EHWNLTVTAAS
-708 GIYNGSKGYP
+708 GGEYRGAQGYP
-718 AATIST
+718 AAAISASS
-724 TGIPDGARYEYQL
+724 IPKGARYEYQL
-737 KNTNRTDD
+737 KRTKNTDD
-745 LQEEQ
+745 LQEDKWE
-750 WKSECP
+750 SECP

-763 SGQFVFVRVTV
+763 SDQFVFVRVTV
-774 DNYESKIF
+774 NNYESKVF
-782 CSDNQTD
+782 CSDNRTS
-789 ITKRRFLD
+789 ITKRRFAD
-797 TKVTLEPQTVI
+797 TKVTLEPENVI

-813 WSPEIKV
+813 WEPKIKV

-826 ASGAEVDKADYT
+826 ASVDEVDKADYT
-838 IQYWTYW
+838 IKDWTYW
-845 TGTGNSEVTERK
+845 TGTDNMIVKERK
-857 DAGTYTVHLIGQE
+857 NAGTYTVSLLGQG
-870 NYTNESNGAILTIDK
+870 NYTNESNKAILTIDK
-885 CKLNARITGD
+885 RKLNARITGN

-904 TDITEEQ
+904 TDIREEQ
-911 NLSVQLYSDSGIPD
+911 NLSVQLYSDSGTPD

-936 AYQSADVGEHDIE
+936 AYQSADVGEHNIE

-956 GDNAKNYELTENSAS
+956 GDNAKNYELTENSTS
-971 VKGSIIARDFA
+971 IKGNIVARDFA

-1002 LASVETGLSNVSP
+1002 HASVETGLSNVSP

-1046 KASMDNFNDAVKTV
+1046 KASMANFNDAVKTV
-1060 DVTVQQAS
+1060 NVTVQKVS
-1068 SNSGSHSG
+1068 SSSGSHSG
-1076 GGKDSGGKDSSGKGS
+1076 GGKGSG
-1091 SGKGSSG
+1091 GKGSSG
-1098 KSSSGS
+1098 KSSSVS

-1170 RWWAFGAD
+1170 RWWAFGAE
-1178 GYLSTGWLY
+1178 GYLSTGWIY

-1216 LNPSHDGSAGIM
+1216 LNSNQDGSAGIM
-1228 YSNRRTPDGWYVKED
+1228 YSKRRTPDGWYVKED

>member
-1 MKGIRR
+1 MKGKPRGDGRMKGIRR

-29 DMPQKTERKKCV
+29 DMPQKTEKKKCV

-69 HVCTVESGC
+69 HICTVESGC

-93 ETGPDEEETNDQ
+93 ETGPDDEETNDQ
-105 KDSADKAENGGKQK
+105 KN
-119 DSADKAEDDEK
+119 SADKAEDDEK

-138 TPSDMEDTAV
+138 TPSDMEDTTV

-174 DGKLELNGV
+174 DGKLELSGV

-198 PEAIIA
+198 PQAIIA
-204 QVGEKSEVGGEGEEK
+204 QVGEESEAGKEEK
-219 LLITGWTCSEYVQD
+219 LPITGWSCNEYVQD
-233 EEGRWPLE
+233 EEGCWPLE

-246 AAELPEAYELAEDA
+246 AAELPEAYELAEDV

-271 DQAALTA
+271 DQAAMPVYDYNNVVLNVNFDEGKTCKGLA
-278 VSGTAVLHVSFKAGK
+278 YDESG
-293 EAKDLYF
+293 
-300 DGNNFSSYNNDVM
+300 FSSLNDDVM
-313 DLLKQNGIRVT
+313 NLLNDRGIEVT
-324 SSGKDRFQLIMTKAS
+324 NSGENSFRLIMTDATT
-339 IQNLQLSQGTWEIEL
+339 IQNLELSRGTWEIVL

-360 EGKGKYVAGCG
+360 EGKGKGVGGVG
-371 LRINDNV
+371 LKIKENV
-378 SATIK
+378 RATIK
-383 AGTAPASLTAHNYPT
+383 EGTAPASLTAKNYPT
-398 TGSSDGSCGIQVAG
+398 TGTSSDGSSGIAVEG
-412 SLTIESG
+412 NLTIESG

-424 AKAGSNSAPDSGAIL
+424 ADGGKNSASFSGGIV
-439 VGTTGTLNINGGSV
+439 VGTRGILNITGGAV
-453 TAAGTGKKGVYVRG
+453 TAAGTGKNGVFVRG
-467 NFQMT
+467 NFRMK
-472 GGSLTVTGSGE
+472 GGSLTATGSRK
-483 PGIENVG
+483 PGIENEG
-490 SFELSDGTIS
+490 TFELSGGTIS
-500 TKSNSGGIG
+500 TSADNGGTG
-509 FLQGRGSATIKA
+509 FVQRGKPAMIKA
-521 KELNTDRL
+521 NELNTDRL
-529 YINGD
+529 NITGNS
-534 GSFTVAKGGKV
+534 SFTVARGGKV
-545 TSGSTTIN
+545 TSGSTIIN
-553 SGTLTNAGEFV
+553 SGTLTNEGEFV
-564 SNGPFEKGKYGTF
+564 SNGPFVKEKDGTF
-577 NNTGTIS
+577 INKGTIS
-584 GSGSL
+584 GNGSL
-589 PDDAKQTPDEI
+589 PDDLKQKPGNITVNQAEI
-600 KDYTKKI
+600 SAGYRD
-607 SKDYYKNMSIDVPN
+607 NMLIDVPS
-621 LAAIQKPANAG
+621 LAGIHKPVNAG
-632 NLQYELV
+632 NLQYELA
-639 EDTGS
+639 EYTGS
-644 DKGAGTIDKET
+644 DKGEGTINEET
-655 GRLKV
+655 GQLTVK
-660 TKAGVFKI
+660 KAGVFKI

-673 ESGFYKEGEN
+673 ASGLYEAGKN

-697 DSWNLTVTAAS
+697 DHWNLIVTATS
-708 GIYNGSKGYP
+708 DIYNGSKGYP
-718 AATIST
+718 AAAISAS
-724 TGIPDGARYEYQL
+724 GIPKGAGYEYQL
-737 KNTNRTDD
+737 KRTKNTDD
-745 LQEEQ
+745 LQEDQ

-763 SGQFVFVRVTV
+763 SEQFVFVRVTV
-774 DNYESKIF
+774 DNYESKVF
-782 CSDNQTD
+782 CSDNRTS
-789 ITKRRFLD
+789 ITERSFTD
-797 TKVTLEPQTVI
+797 TKVTLEPETVI

-813 WSPEIKV
+813 RNPEIKV

-826 ASGAEVDKADYT
+826 TSGDEVNKADYT
-838 IQYWTYW
+838 IKYWTYW
-845 TGTGNSEVTERK
+845 TGTDNSIVRERK
-857 DAGTYTVHLIGQE
+857 DAGTYTVHLLGQG
-870 NYTNESNGAILTIDK
+870 NYKNESNTAIFTIDK
-885 CKLNARITGD
+885 CKLNARITGY

-911 NLSVQLYSDSGIPD
+911 NLSVQLYSDSGTPD

-956 GDNAKNYELTENSAS
+956 GDNAKNYELTENSTS
-971 VKGSIIARDFA
+971 IKGNIVARDFA

-1002 LASVETGLSNVSP
+1002 QASVETGLSNVSP

-1046 KASMDNFNDAVKTV
+1046 KASMANFNDAVKTV
-1060 DVTVQQAS
+1060 NVTVQQAPS
-1068 SNSGSHSG
+1068 SSGSHSG
-1076 GGKDSGGKDSSGKGS
+1076 GG
-1091 SGKGSSG
+1091 GKGSSG

-1170 RWWAFGAD
+1170 RWWAFGAE
-1178 GYLSTGWLY
+1178 GYLSTGWIY

-1216 LNPSHDGSAGIM
+1216 LNSNQDGSAGIM
-1228 YSNRRTPDGWYVKED
+1228 YSKRRTPDGWYVKED

>member
-7 AAAMCLTMT
+7 AAAVCLTMT

-83 VSSGTNEDDS
+83 ASSGTNEDDS
-93 ETGPDEEETNDQ
+93 ETGPDDEETND
-105 KDSADKAENGGKQK
+105 QK

-138 TPSDMEDTAV
+138 TPSDMEDTTV

-183 TEEAQPS
+183 TEESQPS

-198 PEAIIA
+198 PQAIIA
-204 QVGEKSEVGGEGEEK
+204 QVGEESEAGKEEK
-219 LLITGWTCSEYVQD
+219 LPITGWSCNEYVQD
-233 EEGRWPLE
+233 EEGCWPLE

-246 AAELPEAYELAEDA
+246 AAELPEAYELAEDV

-271 DQAALTA
+271 DQVAMPV
-278 VSGTAVLHVSFKAGK
+278 VSGTPVLHVSFNSGEDSKS
-293 EAKDLYF
+293 LYF
-300 DGNNFSSYNNDVM
+300 DDHNFSSVNNDVM
-313 DLLKQNGIRVT
+313 DLLNDHGIEVT
-324 SSGKDRFQLIMTKAS
+324 SSGENSFQLRMTNAT
-339 IQNLQLSQGTWEIEL
+339 IQNLELSRGTWEIVL
-354 NGSNVL
+354 NGRNVL
-360 EGKGKYVAGCG
+360 EGKGKGFSGCG
-371 LRINDNV
+371 LRINDWT

-383 AGTAPASLTAHNYPT
+383 AEPESASLKVQNYPT
-398 TGSSDGSCGIQVAG
+398 KKTRDDTSSAIVVAG

-419 TIEAT
+419 TIEA
-424 AKAGSNSAPDSGAIL
+424 AADAEQNSDPVSGAI
-439 VGTTGTLNINGGSV
+439 VVQRKGALNINGGSV
-453 TAAGTGKKGVYVRG
+453 TAAGTHKNGVYVLG
-467 NFQMT
+467 NFQMS
-472 GGSLTVTGSGE
+472 GGRLTVTGSGK

-490 SFELSDGTIS
+490 DFNLSDGTIS
-500 TKSNSGGIG
+500 AKSNSGGIG
-509 FLQGRGSATIKA
+509 FLQRGGTATIQA

-529 YINGD
+529 YINGNS
-534 GSFTVAKGGKV
+534 SFTVARRGKV

-553 SGTLTNAGEFV
+553 SGTLTNEGEFV
-564 SNGPFEKGKYGTF
+564 SNGPFVKEKDGTF
-577 NNTGTIS
+577 INTGTIS

-589 PDDAKQTPDEI
+589 PDDAKQTPDPI
-600 KDYTKKI
+600 TGYTAKI
-607 SKDYYKNMSIDVPN
+607 SENYKENMSIDVKN
-621 LAAIQKPANAG
+621 LAAIQKPVKAG
-632 NLQYELV
+632 NLQYELT
-639 EDTGS
+639 EYTGS
-644 DKGAGTIDKET
+644 DKGEGTIDKET
-655 GRLKV
+655 GHLTV

-673 ESGFYKEGEN
+673 ASGFYKAGEN
-683 PVYITLTVNKAAFP
+683 PVDITLTVNKAKFP

-708 GIYNGSKGYP
+708 GEYRGAQGYP
-718 AATIST
+718 AAAISAS
-724 TGIPDGARYEYQL
+724 GIPKGAGYEYQL
-737 KNTNRTDD
+737 KRTKSTDD
-745 LQEEQ
+745 LHEDQ
-750 WKSECP
+750 WKSKCP

-782 CSDNQTD
+782 CSGNQTN
-789 ITKRRFLD
+789 ITKRSFTD
-797 TKVTLEPQTVI
+797 TKVTLEPETVI

-813 WSPEIKV
+813 RNPEIKV

-826 ASGAEVDKADYT
+826 ASGDEVDKADYT
-838 IQYWTYW
+838 IKDWTYW
-845 TGTGNSEVTERK
+845 TGTDNRIVKERK
-857 DAGTYTVHLIGQE
+857 NAGTYTVSLLGQG
-870 NYTNESNGAILTIDK
+870 NYTNESNKAILTIDK
-885 CKLNARITGD
+885 CKLNARITGN

-904 TDITEEQ
+904 TDIREEQ
-911 NLSVQLYSDSGIPD
+911 NLSVQLYSDSGTPD

-936 AYQSADVGEHDIE
+936 AYQSADVGEHNIE

-956 GDNAKNYELTENSAS
+956 GDNAKNYELTENSTS
-971 VKGSIIARDFA
+971 IKGNIVARDFA
-982 SMTVSADPLT
+982 SMTVSADSLT

-1002 LASVETGLSNVSP
+1002 HASVETGLSNVSP

-1060 DVTVQQAS
+1060 NVTVQQAPS
-1068 SNSGSHSG
+1068 SSGSHSG
-1076 GGKDSGGKDSSGKGS
+1076 GGKDSGGKDSG
-1091 SGKGSSG
+1091 GKGSSG
-1098 KSSSGS
+1098 KSSSVS

-1170 RWWAFGAD
+1170 RWWAFGAE
-1178 GYLSTGWLY
+1178 GYLSTGWIY

-1216 LNPSHDGSAGIM
+1216 LNSNQDGSAGIM
-1228 YSNRRTPDGWYVKED
+1228 YSKRRTPDGWYVKED

>member
-7 AAAMCLTMT
+7 AAAVCLTMT

-29 DMPQKTERKKCV
+29 DMPQKTEKKKCV
-41 HVHTEE
+41 HVHSEE

-69 HVCTVESGC
+69 HVCSVESGC

-83 VSSGTNEDDS
+83 ASSGMNEDDS
-93 ETGPDEEETNDQ
+93 ETGPDDEETND
-105 KDSADKAENGGKQK
+105 QK

-138 TPSDMEDTAV
+138 TPSDMEDTTV

-162 SWSWYDPEENLL
+162 SWSWYDPDENLL
-174 DGKLELNGV
+174 DGKLELSGV

-204 QVGEKSEVGGEGEEK
+204 QVGAESEAGKEEK
-219 LLITGWTCSEYVQD
+219 LPITGWSCNEYVQD

-260 DALVVEVSVTG
+260 DALVVQVSVTG
-271 DQAALTA
+271 DQAAMPV
-278 VSGTAVLHVSFKAGK
+278 VSGERVLNVSFNSGDEVKS
-293 EAKDLYF
+293 LYF
-300 DGNNFSSYNNDVM
+300 DGENFSSVYSDVM
-313 DLLKQNGIRVT
+313 DLLKARGITVT
-324 SSGKDRFQLIMTKAS
+324 SLGENSFQLTMTNAS
-339 IQNLQLSQGTWEIEL
+339 IQYLELSQGTWEIVL
-354 NGSNVL
+354 NGSNEL
-360 EGKGKYVAGCG
+360 KGKGKGVGGCG
-371 LRINDNV
+371 LRINNWV
-378 SATIK
+378 SATIE
-383 AGTAPASLTAHNYPT
+383 AGTAPASLKAKNSPT
-398 TGSSDGSCGIQVAG
+398 TGRSDPSSGIVVAG
-412 SLTIESG
+412 NLTIESG

-424 AKAGSNSAPDSGAIL
+424 AYAGNNSDPFSGGIV
-439 VGTTGTLNINGGSV
+439 VGSDGTLNINGGAV
-453 TAAGTGKKGVYVRG
+453 TAAGTGKNGVLVRG

-472 GGSLTVTGSGE
+472 GGSLTATGSGK
-483 PGIENVG
+483 PGIENEG

-500 TKSNSGGIG
+500 TSSDSGGTG
-509 FLQGRGSATIKA
+509 FVQRGKPAMIRA
-521 KELNTDRL
+521 KLITDRL
-529 YINGD
+529 CITGNS
-534 GSFTVAKGGKV
+534 SFTVARGGKV
-545 TSGSTTIN
+545 TSESTIIKSGS
-553 SGTLTNAGEFV
+553 TLTNEGEFV
-564 SNGPFEKGKYGTF
+564 SNGAFEKEKDGTF
-577 NNTGTIS
+577 INKGTIS
-584 GSGSL
+584 GTGSL
-589 PDDAKQTPDEI
+589 PDGAKQIPDNI
-600 KDYTKKI
+600 TVYTAKI
-607 SKDYYKNMSIDVPN
+607 SADYRDNMSIDVKN
-621 LAAIQKPANAG
+621 LAAIQKPVNAG
-632 NLQYELV
+632 NLQYELA
-639 EDTGS
+639 EYTGS
-644 DKGAGTIDKET
+644 DKGEGTIDEET
-655 GRLKV
+655 GQLKV

-668 KVNTQ
+668 EVNTQ
-673 ESGFYKEGEN
+673 ESGLYKAGEN
-683 PVYITLTVNKAAFP
+683 PVCITLTVNKAKFP
-697 DSWNLTVTAAS
+697 DSWNLSVTAAS
-708 GIYNGSKGYP
+708 GEYRGAQGYP
-718 AATIST
+718 AAAISAS
-724 TGIPDGARYEYQL
+724 GIPNGAGYEYQL
-737 KNTNRTDD
+737 KSTNRTDD
-745 LQEEQ
+745 LREDQ
-750 WKSECP
+750 WESECP

-774 DNYESKIF
+774 NNYESKVF
-782 CSDNQTD
+782 CSDNRTS
-789 ITKRRFLD
+789 ITERRFAD
-797 TKVTLEPQTVI
+797 TKVTLEPENVI

-813 WSPEIKV
+813 RNPEIKV

-826 ASGAEVDKADYT
+826 ASRDEVDKADYT

-845 TGTGNSEVTERK
+845 TGTDNREVTERK
-857 DAGTYTVHLIGQE
+857 DAGTYTVHLLGQG
-870 NYTNESNGAILTIDK
+870 NYKNESNTAIFTIDK
-885 CKLNARITGD
+885 CKLNARITGG

-904 TDITEEQ
+904 TDIREEQ
-911 NLSVQLYSDSGIPD
+911 NLSVQLYSDSGTPD
-925 SQDVRADQVNL
+925 SQDVCADQVNL

-956 GDNAKNYELTENSAS
+956 GDNAKNYELTENSTS
-971 VKGSIIARDFA
+971 IKGNIVARDFA

-1002 LASVETGLSNVSP
+1002 HASVETGLSNVSP

-1046 KASMDNFNDAVKTV
+1046 KASMANFNDAVKTV
-1060 DVTVQQAS
+1060 NVTVQQAPS
-1068 SNSGSHSG
+1068 SSGSHSG
-1076 GGKDSGGKDSSGKGS
+1076 GGKDSGGK
-1091 SGKGSSG
+1091 GSSG
-1098 KSSSGS
+1098 KSSSVS

-1170 RWWAFGAD
+1170 RWWAFGAE
-1178 GYLSTGWLY
+1178 GYLSTGWIY

-1216 LNPSHDGSAGIM
+1216 LNSNQDGSAGIM
-1228 YSNRRTPDGWYVKED
+1228 YSKRRTPDGWYVKED

>member
-7 AAAMCLTMT
+7 AAAVCLTMT

-69 HVCTVESGC
+69 HVCSVESGC

-83 VSSGTNEDDS
+83 SSSGTNEDDS
-93 ETGPDEEETNDQ
+93 ETGPDDEETNDQ
-105 KDSADKAENGGKQK
+105 KDSADKAEN
-119 DSADKAEDDEK
+119 
-130 QEDAPSVS
+130 APSVS
-138 TPSDMEDTAV
+138 TPSDMEDTTV

-183 TEEAQPS
+183 TEESQPS

-198 PEAIIA
+198 PQAIIA
-204 QVGEKSEVGGEGEEK
+204 QVGEESEAGKEEK
-219 LLITGWTCSEYVQD
+219 LPITGWSCNEYVQD
-233 EEGRWPLE
+233 EEGCWPLE

-260 DALVVEVSVTG
+260 EALVVEVSVTG
-271 DQAALTA
+271 DQAALTVYNPNNVVLNVNFEEGEPSKGLA
-278 VSGTAVLHVSFKAGK
+278 YDESG
-293 EAKDLYF
+293 
-300 DGNNFSSYNNDVM
+300 FSSYKNDVM
-313 DLLKQNGIRVT
+313 DLLNRHNIRVT
-324 SSGKDRFQLIMTKAS
+324 SLENDRFQLIMTNAS
-339 IQNLQLSQGTWEIEL
+339 IQNLELSKGTWEIVL

-360 EGKGKYVAGCG
+360 EGKGKGVGGVG
-371 LRINDNV
+371 LKIKENV
-378 SATIK
+378 RATIK
-383 AGTAPASLTAHNYPT
+383 KGTAPASLTAKNSPT
-398 TGSSDGSCGIQVAG
+398 KGTSNDGSSGIAVEG
-412 SLTIESG
+412 NLTIESG

-424 AKAGSNSAPDSGAIL
+424 ADAGKNSAPFSGGIV
-439 VGTTGTLNINGGSV
+439 VGTRGILNITGGAV
-453 TAAGTGKKGVYVRG
+453 TAAGTGKNDVFVRG
-467 NFQMT
+467 NFRMK
-472 GGSLTVTGSGE
+472 GGSLTATGSKK
-483 PGIENVG
+483 PGIENEG
-490 SFELSDGTIS
+490 TFELSGGTIS

-509 FLQGRGSATIKA
+509 FLQGLGSVTIKA
-521 KELNTDRL
+521 NELNTDRL
-529 YINGD
+529 NITGNS
-534 GSFTVAKGGKV
+534 SFTVARGGKV
-545 TSGSTTIN
+545 TSESTIIN
-553 SGTLTNAGEFV
+553 SGTLTNEGEFV
-564 SNGPFEKGKYGTF
+564 SNGPFVKEENGRF
-577 NNTGTIS
+577 INNGTIS
-584 GSGSL
+584 GTGSL
-589 PDDAKQTPDEI
+589 PDGVKQTPDKI
-600 KDYTKKI
+600 KGHKTKI
-607 SKDYYKNMSIDVPN
+607 SADYCNNMSINVQN
-621 LAAIQKPANAG
+621 LAAIHKPDRAG
-632 NLQYELV
+632 NLQYELA
-639 EDTGS
+639 EYTGS
-644 DKGAGTIDKET
+644 DKGEGTIDKES
-655 GRLKV
+655 GQLKV
-660 TKAGVFKI
+660 DRAGVFKI
-668 KVNTQ
+668 EVNTQ
-673 ESGFYKEGEN
+673 ESGFYKAGEN
-683 PVYITLTVNKAAFP
+683 PVCITLTVNKAKFP
-697 DSWNLTVTAAS
+697 DSWNLSVTAAS
-708 GIYNGSKGYP
+708 DEYRGAQGYP
-718 AATIST
+718 AAAIRASS
-724 TGIPDGARYEYQL
+724 IPKGAGYEYQL
-737 KNTNRTDD
+737 KRTKSKDD
-745 LQEEQ
+745 LQEDQ

-763 SGQFVFVRVTV
+763 SGQFVFVKVTV
-774 DNYESKIF
+774 DNYESKVF
-782 CSDNQTD
+782 CSGNQTN
-789 ITKRRFLD
+789 ITKRDFTD
-797 TKVTLEPQTVI
+797 TKVTLEPEKVI

-813 WSPEIKV
+813 RDPEIKV
-820 VENWQG
+820 VENWQE
-826 ASGAEVDKADYT
+826 ASGDAVDRADYI

-845 TGTGNSEVTERK
+845 TGTDNREVGERK
-857 DAGTYTVHLIGQE
+857 DAGTYTVHLLGQG
-870 NYTNESNGAILTIDK
+870 NYKNESNTAIFTIDK
-885 CKLNARITGD
+885 CKLNARITGG

-911 NLSVQLYSDSGIPD
+911 NLSVQLYSDSGTPD

-936 AYQSADVGEHDIE
+936 AYQSADVGEHNIE

-956 GDNAKNYELTENSAS
+956 GDNAKNYELTENSTS
-971 VKGSIIARDFA
+971 IKGNIVARDFA
-982 SMTVSADPLT
+982 SMTVSADSLT

-1002 LASVETGLSNVSP
+1002 HASVETGLSNVSP

-1046 KASMDNFNDAVKTV
+1046 KASMANFNDAVKTV
-1060 DVTVQQAS
+1060 NVTVQQAPS
-1068 SNSGSHSG
+1068 SSGSHSG
-1076 GGKDSGGKDSSGKGS
+1076 GGKDSGGKGS
-1091 SGKGSSG
+1091 SGT
-1098 KSSSGS
+1098 SSSVS

-1170 RWWAFGAD
+1170 RWWAFGAE
-1178 GYLSTGWLY
+1178 GYLSTGWIY

-1216 LNPSHDGSAGIM
+1216 LNSNQDGSAGIM
-1228 YSNRRTPDGWYVKED
+1228 YSKRRTPDGWYVKED

>member
-7 AAAMCLTMT
+7 AAAVCLTMT

-29 DMPQKTERKKCV
+29 DMPQKTEKKKCV

-83 VSSGTNEDDS
+83 ASSGTNEDDS
-93 ETGPDEEETNDQ
+93 ETGPDDEETNDQ
-105 KDSADKAENGGKQK
+105 KDSANKAEN
-119 DSADKAEDDEK
+119 
-130 QEDAPSVS
+130 APSVS
-138 TPSDMEDTAV
+138 TPSDMEDTTV

-174 DGKLELNGV
+174 DGKLELSGV

-204 QVGEKSEVGGEGEEK
+204 QVGEESEAGKEEK
-219 LLITGWTCSEYVQD
+219 LPITGWSCNEYVQD

-246 AAELPEAYELAEDA
+246 AAELPEAYELAEDV

-271 DQAALTA
+271 DQAAMPV
-278 VSGTAVLHVSFKAGK
+278 VSGECVLNVSFNSGEEFKS
-293 EAKDLYF
+293 LYF
-300 DGNNFSSYNNDVM
+300 DGNKFSSVNNDVM
-313 DLLKQNGIRVT
+313 KLLNDHGIKVT
-324 SSGKDRFQLIMTKAS
+324 NSGENSFQLRMTKAT
-339 IQNLQLSQGTWEIEL
+339 IQNLELSQGTWEIVL

-360 EGKGKYVAGCG
+360 KGKGKGFSGCG
-371 LRINDNV
+371 LRINDYV

-383 AGTAPASLTAHNYPT
+383 AETASASLTVKNSPT
-398 TGSSDGSCGIQVAG
+398 KRTSDDASSAIVVAG

-419 TIEAT
+419 TIEA
-424 AKAGSNSAPDSGAIL
+424 AAYAEQNSDPVSGAI
-439 VGTTGTLNINGGSV
+439 VVQSNGTLNISGGSV
-453 TAAGTGKKGVYVRG
+453 TAAGTHKNGVYVRR
-467 NFQMT
+467 NFQMA
-472 GGSLTVTGSGE
+472 GGSLTVTGSGK

-490 SFELSDGTIS
+490 SFELSGGTIS
-500 TKSNSGGIG
+500 TNGGPG
-509 FLQGRGSATIKA
+509 FLQRGGTATIQA

-529 YINGD
+529 YINGNS
-534 GSFTVAKGGKV
+534 SFTVAKGGKV
-545 TSGSTTIN
+545 TSGSTIID

-564 SNGPFEKGKYGTF
+564 LNGAFEKGKYGTF
-577 NNTGTIS
+577 INNGTIS
-584 GSGSL
+584 GTGSL
-589 PDDAKQTPDEI
+589 PDGVKQIPDNITVYKAEI
-600 KDYTKKI
+600 SADYC
-607 SKDYYKNMSIDVPN
+607 DNMSINVQN
-621 LAAIQKPANAG
+621 LAAIQKPVNAG

-644 DKGAGTIDKET
+644 DKGVGTIDKER
-655 GRLKV
+655 GQLRV

-673 ESGFYKEGEN
+673 ASGFYKAGEN
-683 PVYITLTVNKAAFP
+683 PVYITLTVNKAKFP

-708 GIYNGSKGYP
+708 GEYRGAQGYP
-718 AATIST
+718 AAAISASS
-724 TGIPDGARYEYQL
+724 IPSGARYEYQL
-737 KNTNRTDD
+737 KSTNRKDD
-745 LQEEQ
+745 LQEDQ

-774 DNYESKIF
+774 DNYKSKIF
-782 CSDNQTD
+782 CSGNQTN
-789 ITKRRFLD
+789 ITKRKFTD
-797 TKVTLEPQTVI
+797 TKVTLEPETVI

-826 ASGAEVDKADYT
+826 ASEDAVDRADYI

-845 TGTGNSEVTERK
+845 TGTDNSIVTERK
-857 DAGTYTVHLIGQE
+857 DAGTYTVYLLGQR
-870 NYTNESNGAILTIDK
+870 NYTNESKQAILTIDK

-904 TDITEEQ
+904 TDIKEEQ
-911 NLSVQLYSDSGIPD
+911 NLSVQLYSDSGTPD
-925 SQDVRADQVNL
+925 SRDVRADQVNW
-936 AYQSADVGEHDIE
+936 AYQSADVGEHNIE

-956 GDNAKNYELTENSAS
+956 GDNAKNYELTENSTS
-971 VKGSIIARDFA
+971 IKGNIVARDFA

-1002 LASVETGLSNVSP
+1002 HASVEIGLSNESP

-1046 KASMDNFNDAVKTV
+1046 KASMANFNDAVKTV
-1060 DVTVQQAS
+1060 NVTVQQAPS
-1068 SNSGSHSG
+1068 SSGSHSG
-1076 GGKDSGGKDSSGKGS
+1076 GGGKGS
-1091 SGKGSSG
+1091 SGKSSSG

-1170 RWWAFGAD
+1170 RWWAFGAE
-1178 GYLSTGWLY
+1178 GYLSTGWIY
-1187 DTLYQGWFYMDEN
+1187 DTLHQGWFYMDEN

-1216 LNPSHDGSAGIM
+1216 LNSNQDGSAGIM
-1228 YSNRRTPDGWYVKED
+1228 YSKRRTPDGWYVKED

>member
-7 AAAMCLTMT
+7 AAAVCLTMT

-69 HVCTVESGC
+69 HICTVESGC

-83 VSSGTNEDDS
+83 ASSGMNEDDS
-93 ETGPDEEETNDQ
+93 ETGPDDEETNDQ
-105 KDSADKAENGGKQK
+105 KDSADKEEN
-119 DSADKAEDDEK
+119 
-130 QEDAPSVS
+130 APSVS
-138 TPSDMEDTAV
+138 TPSDMEDTTV

-174 DGKLELNGV
+174 DGKLELSGV

-204 QVGEKSEVGGEGEEK
+204 QIGEESEAGKEGK
-219 LLITGWTCSEYVQD
+219 LPITGWTCNEYVQD

-246 AAELPEAYELAEDA
+246 AAELPEAYELAEDVE
-260 DALVVEVSVTG
+260 ALVVEVSVTG
-271 DQAALTA
+271 DQAAMPVYDYNNVVLNVNFDEGKTCKGLA
-278 VSGTAVLHVSFKAGK
+278 YDESG
-293 EAKDLYF
+293 
-300 DGNNFSSYNNDVM
+300 FSSLNDDVM
-313 DLLKQNGIRVT
+313 NLLNDRGIEVT
-324 SSGKDRFQLIMTKAS
+324 NSGENSFRLIMTDATT
-339 IQNLQLSQGTWEIEL
+339 IQNLELSRGTWEIVL

-360 EGKGKYVAGCG
+360 EGKGKGVGGVG
-371 LRINDNV
+371 LKIKENV

-383 AGTAPASLTAHNYPT
+383 EGTAPASLTAKNYPT
-398 TGSSDGSCGIQVAG
+398 TGTSSDGSSGIAVEG
-412 SLTIESG
+412 NLTIESG

-424 AKAGSNSAPDSGAIL
+424 ADGGKNSASFSGGIVVGSN
-439 VGTTGTLNINGGSV
+439 GTLNINEGAV
-453 TAAGTGKKGVYVRG
+453 TAAGTGKNGVFVRG
-467 NFQMT
+467 NFRMK
-472 GGSLTVTGSGE
+472 GGSLTATGSGK
-483 PGIENVG
+483 PGIENEG
-490 SFELSDGTIS
+490 TFELSGGTIS

-509 FLQGRGSATIKA
+509 FLQGRGSVTIKA

-529 YINGD
+529 NITGNS
-534 GSFTVAKGGKV
+534 SFTVARGGKV
-545 TSGSTTIN
+545 TSGSTIIN
-553 SGTLTNAGEFV
+553 SGTLTNEGEFV
-564 SNGPFEKGKYGTF
+564 SNGPFVKEENGRF
-577 NNTGTIS
+577 INTGTIS
-584 GSGSL
+584 GNGSL
-589 PDDAKQTPDEI
+589 PDDLKQKPGNITVNQAEI
-600 KDYTKKI
+600 SAGYRD
-607 SKDYYKNMSIDVPN
+607 NRSIDVPS
-621 LAAIQKPANAG
+621 LAGIHQPDRAG
-632 NLQYELV
+632 NLQYELA
-639 EDTGS
+639 EYTGS
-644 DKGAGTIDKET
+644 DKGEGTIDKET
-655 GRLKV
+655 GQLTV

-673 ESGFYKEGEN
+673 ASGFYKAGEN
-683 PVYITLTVNKAAFP
+683 PVDITLTVNKAAFP
-697 DSWNLTVTAAS
+697 EHWNLTVTAAS
-708 GIYNGSKGYP
+708 GGEYRGAQGYP
-718 AATIST
+718 AAAISASS
-724 TGIPDGARYEYQL
+724 IPKGARYEYQL
-737 KNTNRTDD
+737 KRTKNTDD
-745 LQEEQ
+745 LQEDKWE
-750 WKSECP
+750 SECP

-763 SGQFVFVRVTV
+763 SDQFVFVRVTV
-774 DNYESKIF
+774 NNYESKVF
-782 CSDNQTD
+782 CSDNRTS
-789 ITKRRFLD
+789 ITKRRFAD
-797 TKVTLEPQTVI
+797 TKVTLEPENVI

-813 WSPEIKV
+813 WEPKIKV

-826 ASGAEVDKADYT
+826 ASVDEVDKADYT
-838 IQYWTYW
+838 IKDWTYW
-845 TGTGNSEVTERK
+845 TGTDNMIVKERK
-857 DAGTYTVHLIGQE
+857 NAGTYTVSLLGQG
-870 NYTNESNGAILTIDK
+870 NYTNESNKAILTIDK
-885 CKLNARITGD
+885 CKLNARITGN

-904 TDITEEQ
+904 TDIREEQ
-911 NLSVQLYSDSGIPD
+911 NLSVQLYSDSGTPD

-936 AYQSADVGEHDIE
+936 AYQSADVGEHNIE

-956 GDNAKNYELTENSAS
+956 GDNAKNYELTENSTS
-971 VKGSIIARDFA
+971 IKGNIVARDFA
-982 SMTVSADPLT
+982 SMTVSADLLT

-1002 LASVETGLSNVSP
+1002 HASVETGLSNVSP

-1046 KASMDNFNDAVKTV
+1046 KASMANFNDAVKTV
-1060 DVTVQQAS
+1060 NVTVQKVS
-1068 SNSGSHSG
+1068 SSSGSHSG
-1076 GGKDSGGKDSSGKGS
+1076 GGKGSGGKGSG
-1091 SGKGSSG
+1091 GKGSSG
-1098 KSSSGS
+1098 KSSSVS

-1170 RWWAFGAD
+1170 RWWAFGAE
-1178 GYLSTGWLY
+1178 GYLSTGWIY

-1216 LNPSHDGSAGIM
+1216 LNSNQDGSAGIM
-1228 YSNRRTPDGWYVKED
+1228 YSKRRTPDGWYVKED

>member
-78 IRNTA
+78 IRNIA
-83 VSSGTNEDDS
+83 ASSGTNEDDS
-93 ETGPDEEETNDQ
+93 ETGPDDEETNDQ
-105 KDSADKAENGGKQK
+105 KDSADKAEN
-119 DSADKAEDDEK
+119 
-130 QEDAPSVS
+130 APSVS
-138 TPSDMEDTAV
+138 TPSDMEDTTV

-174 DGKLELNGV
+174 DGKLELSGV

-198 PEAIIA
+198 PEAIVA
-204 QVGEKSEVGGEGEEK
+204 QVGEESEAGKEEK
-219 LLITGWTCSEYVQD
+219 LSITGWSCNEYVQD
-233 EEGRWPLE
+233 EEGHWPLE

-246 AAELPEAYELAEDA
+246 AAELPEAYELVEDA
-260 DALVVEVSVTG
+260 EALVVEVSVTG

-278 VSGTAVLHVSFKAGK
+278 VSGTAVLNVNFESGKSFKS
-293 EAKDLYF
+293 LYY
-300 DGNNFSSYNNDVM
+300 DGENFSSVNNDVM
-313 DLLKQNGIRVT
+313 DLLNDCGIRVT
-324 SSGKDRFQLIMTKAS
+324 SSGENSFRLIMTDATT
-339 IQNLQLSQGTWEIEL
+339 IQNLELSQGTWEIVL

-360 EGKGKYVAGCG
+360 EGKGKDVSGCG
-371 LRINDNV
+371 LRINEHV

-383 AGTAPASLTAHNYPT
+383 AGKAPASLTAKNSPT
-398 TGSSDGSCGIQVAG
+398 KGTSNDGSSGIAVAG
-412 SLTIESG
+412 NLTIERG
-419 TIEAT
+419 TTIEAT
-424 AKAGSNSAPDSGAIL
+424 ADAAGKNSAPDSGAIV
-439 VGTTGTLNINGGSV
+439 VGSKGTLNINGGSV
-453 TAAGTGKKGVYVRG
+453 TAAGTGKNGVHVRG
-467 NFQMT
+467 
-472 GGSLTVTGSGE
+472 GGEFRMAGGRLTVTGSGK

-490 SFELSDGTIS
+490 NFNLSGGTIS
-500 TKSNSGGIG
+500 TKSKSDGIG
-509 FLQGRGSATIKA
+509 FLQSGGSATIQA
-521 KELNTDRL
+521 KELITDRL
-529 YINGD
+529 YINS
-534 GSFTVAKGGKV
+534 SFTVASGGKV
-545 TSGSTTIN
+545 TSESTIIDR
-553 SGTLTNAGEFV
+553 GTLTNAGEFV
-564 SNGPFEKGKYGTF
+564 SNGPFEKKEGTF
-577 NNTGTIS
+577 INTGTIS

-589 PDDAKQTPDEI
+589 PDDLKQKPGNITVNQAEI
-600 KDYTKKI
+600 SAGYRD
-607 SKDYYKNMSIDVPN
+607 NMLIDVPS
-621 LAAIQKPANAG
+621 LAGIHQPDRAG
-632 NLQYELV
+632 NLQYELA
-639 EDTGS
+639 EYTGS
-644 DKGAGTIDKET
+644 DKGEGTINEKT
-655 GRLKV
+655 GQLTV

-668 KVNTQ
+668 EVNTQ
-673 ESGFYKEGEN
+673 ESGLYKAGEN
-683 PVYITLTVNKAAFP
+683 PVDITLTVNKAAFP
-697 DSWNLTVTAAS
+697 GDWNLTVTAAS
-708 GIYNGSKGYP
+708 GEYMGAQGYL
-718 AATIST
+718 AATISPI
-724 TGIPDGARYEYQL
+724 GIPDGARYEYQL
-737 KNTNRTDD
+737 KRTKSTDD
-745 LQEEQ
+745 LQEDQ

-763 SGQFVFVRVTV
+763 SDQYVFVRVTV
-774 DNYESKIF
+774 DNYKPKIF
-782 CSDNQTD
+782 CSGNQTN
-789 ITKRRFLD
+789 ITKRNFTD
-797 TKVTLEPQTVI
+797 TKVTLEPETVI

-813 WSPEIKV
+813 WSPKIKV

-826 ASGAEVDKADYT
+826 ASGNEVDTADYT

-845 TGTGNSEVTERK
+845 TGTYNKEVTERK
-857 DAGTYTVHLIGQE
+857 DAGTYTVHLLGQG
-870 NYTNESNGAILTIDK
+870 NYTYESNTAIFTIDK
-885 CKLNARITGD
+885 CKLNARITGG

-911 NLSVQLYSDSGIPD
+911 NLSVQLYSDSSTPD

-971 VKGSIIARDFA
+971 IKGSIIARDFA

-1002 LASVETGLSNVSP
+1002 HASVETGLSNVSP

-1046 KASMDNFNDAVKTV
+1046 KASMANFNDAVKTV
-1060 DVTVQQAS
+1060 NVTVQKVS
-1068 SNSGSHSG
+1068 SSSGSHSG
-1076 GGKDSGGKDSSGKGS
+1076 GG
-1091 SGKGSSG
+1091 GKGSSG

-1170 RWWAFGAD
+1170 RWWAFGAE
-1178 GYLSTGWLY
+1178 GYLSTGWIY

-1216 LNPSHDGSAGIM
+1216 LNPNQDGSAGIM
-1228 YSNRRTPDGWYVKED
+1228 YSKCRTPDGWYVKED

>member
-1 MKGIRR
+1 
-7 AAAMCLTMT
+7 
-16 LAVSTLF
+16 
-23 GNTAWA
+23 
-29 DMPQKTERKKCV
+29 
-41 HVHTEE
+41 
-47 CYGEPDEE
+47 
-55 ATSSQIG
+55 
-62 EEPTECT
+62 
-69 HVCTVESGC
+69 
-78 IRNTA
+78 
-83 VSSGTNEDDS
+83 
-93 ETGPDEEETNDQ
+93 
-105 KDSADKAENGGKQK
+105 
-119 DSADKAEDDEK
+119 
-130 QEDAPSVS
+130 
-138 TPSDMEDTAV
+138 MEDTTV

-174 DGKLELNGV
+174 DGKLELSGV

-204 QVGEKSEVGGEGEEK
+204 QVGEESEAGKEEK
-219 LLITGWTCSEYVQD
+219 LPITGWSCNEYVQD

-246 AAELPEAYELAEDA
+246 AAELPEAYELAEDV

-271 DQAALTA
+271 DQAAMPV
-278 VSGTAVLHVSFKAGK
+278 VSGECVLNVSFNSGEEFKS
-293 EAKDLYF
+293 LYF
-300 DGNNFSSYNNDVM
+300 DGNKFSSVNNDVM
-313 DLLKQNGIRVT
+313 KLLNDHGIKVT
-324 SSGKDRFQLIMTKAS
+324 NSGENSFQLRMTKAT
-339 IQNLQLSQGTWEIEL
+339 IQNLELSQGTWEIVL

-360 EGKGKYVAGCG
+360 KGKGKGFSGCG
-371 LRINDNV
+371 LRINDYV

-383 AGTAPASLTAHNYPT
+383 AETASASLTVKNSPT
-398 TGSSDGSCGIQVAG
+398 KRTSDDASSAIVVAG

-419 TIEAT
+419 TIEA
-424 AKAGSNSAPDSGAIL
+424 AAYAEQNSDPVSGAI
-439 VGTTGTLNINGGSV
+439 VVQSNGTLNISGGSV
-453 TAAGTGKKGVYVRG
+453 TAAGTHKNGVYVRR

-472 GGSLTVTGSGE
+472 GGSLTVTGSGK

-490 SFELSDGTIS
+490 SFELSGGTIS
-500 TKSNSGGIG
+500 TNGGPG
-509 FLQGRGSATIKA
+509 FLQRGGTATIQA

-529 YINGD
+529 YINGNS
-534 GSFTVAKGGKV
+534 SFTVAKGGKV
-545 TSGSTTIN
+545 TSGSTIID

-564 SNGPFEKGKYGTF
+564 LNGAFEKGKYGTF

-584 GSGSL
+584 GTGSL
-589 PDDAKQTPDEI
+589 PDDAKQIPDNITVYTAEI
-600 KDYTKKI
+600 SADYR
-607 SKDYYKNMSIDVPN
+607 DNMSINVQN
-621 LAAIQKPANAG
+621 LAAIQKPVNAG

-644 DKGAGTIDKET
+644 DKGVGTIDKER
-655 GRLKV
+655 GQLRV

-673 ESGFYKEGEN
+673 ASGFYKAGEN
-683 PVYITLTVNKAAFP
+683 PVYITLTVNKAKFP

-708 GIYNGSKGYP
+708 GEYRGAQGYP
-718 AATIST
+718 AAAISASS
-724 TGIPDGARYEYQL
+724 IPSGARYEYQL
-737 KNTNRTDD
+737 KSTNRKDD
-745 LQEEQ
+745 LQEDQ

-774 DNYESKIF
+774 DNYKSKIF
-782 CSDNQTD
+782 CSGNQTN
-789 ITKRRFLD
+789 ITKRKFTD
-797 TKVTLEPQTVI
+797 TKVTLEPETVI

-826 ASGAEVDKADYT
+826 ASEDAVDRADYI

-845 TGTGNSEVTERK
+845 TGTDNSIVTERK
-857 DAGTYTVHLIGQE
+857 DAGTYTVYLLGQR
-870 NYTNESNGAILTIDK
+870 NYTNESKQAILTIDK

-904 TDITEEQ
+904 TDIKEEQ
-911 NLSVQLYSDSGIPD
+911 NLSVQLYSDSGTPD
-925 SQDVRADQVNL
+925 SRDVRADQVNW
-936 AYQSADVGEHDIE
+936 AYQSADVGEHNIE

-956 GDNAKNYELTENSAS
+956 GDNAKNYELTENSTS
-971 VKGSIIARDFA
+971 IKGNIVARDFA

-1002 LASVETGLSNVSP
+1002 HASVEIGLSNESP

-1046 KASMDNFNDAVKTV
+1046 KASMANFNDAVKTV
-1060 DVTVQQAS
+1060 NVTVQQAPS
-1068 SNSGSHSG
+1068 SSGSHSG
-1076 GGKDSGGKDSSGKGS
+1076 GGGKGS
-1091 SGKGSSG
+1091 SGKSSSG

-1170 RWWAFGAD
+1170 RWWAFGAE
-1178 GYLSTGWLY
+1178 GYLSTGWIY
-1187 DTLYQGWFYMDEN
+1187 DTLHQGWFYMDEN

-1216 LNPSHDGSAGIM
+1216 LNSNQDGSAGIM
-1228 YSNRRTPDGWYVKED
+1228 YSKRRTPDGWYVKED

>member
-7 AAAMCLTMT
+7 AAAVCLTMT

-29 DMPQKTERKKCV
+29 DMPQKTEKKKCV

-47 CYGEPDEE
+47 CYGEPDEA
-55 ATSSQIG
+55 ATSSQIE

-83 VSSGTNEDDS
+83 SSSGTNEDDS
-93 ETGPDEEETNDQ
+93 ETGPDDEETNDQ
-105 KDSADKAENGGKQK
+105 KDSADKAEN
-119 DSADKAEDDEK
+119 
-130 QEDAPSVS
+130 APSVS
-138 TPSDMEDTAV
+138 TPSDMEDTTV

-174 DGKLELNGV
+174 DGKLELSGV

-198 PEAIIA
+198 PQAIIA
-204 QVGEKSEVGGEGEEK
+204 QVGEESEAGKEEK
-219 LLITGWTCSEYVQD
+219 LPITGWSCNEYVQD

-260 DALVVEVSVTG
+260 EALVVEVSVTG
-271 DQAALTA
+271 DQAAMPV
-278 VSGTAVLHVSFKAGK
+278 VSGTPVLHVSFNSGDEVKS
-293 EAKDLYF
+293 LYF
-300 DGNNFSSYNNDVM
+300 DGENFSSVYSDVM
-313 DLLKQNGIRVT
+313 NLLKARGITVT
-324 SSGKDRFQLIMTKAS
+324 SLGESSFQLTMTNAS
-339 IQNLQLSQGTWEIEL
+339 IQYLELSQGTWEIVL
-354 NGSNVL
+354 NGSNEL
-360 EGKGKYVAGCG
+360 KGKGKGVGGCG
-371 LRINDNV
+371 LRINNWV
-378 SATIK
+378 SATIE
-383 AGTAPASLTAHNYPT
+383 AGTAPASLKAKNSPT
-398 TGSSDGSCGIQVAG
+398 TGRSDPSSGIVVAG
-412 SLTIESG
+412 NLTIESG

-424 AKAGSNSAPDSGAIL
+424 AYAGNNSDPFSGGIV
-439 VGTTGTLNINGGSV
+439 VGSDGNLNINGGAV
-453 TAAGTGKKGVYVRG
+453 TAAGTGKNGVLVRG

-472 GGSLTVTGSGE
+472 GGSLTATGSGK
-483 PGIENVG
+483 PGIENEG

-500 TKSNSGGIG
+500 TSSDSGGTG
-509 FLQGRGSATIKA
+509 FVQRGKPAMIRA
-521 KELNTDRL
+521 KLITDRL
-529 YINGD
+529 CITGNS
-534 GSFTVAKGGKV
+534 SFTVARGGKV
-545 TSGSTTIN
+545 TSGSTRID
-553 SGTLTNAGEFV
+553 SGTLINAGEFV
-564 SNGPFEKGKYGTF
+564 SNGPFEKGTYGTF

-589 PDDAKQTPDEI
+589 PDDVKQIPDNITVYTAEI
-600 KDYTKKI
+600 SADYR
-607 SKDYYKNMSIDVPN
+607 DNMSINVQN
-621 LAAIQKPANAG
+621 LAAIQKPVNAG

-644 DKGAGTIDKET
+644 DKGEGTIDKET
-655 GRLKV
+655 GQLTV

-673 ESGFYKEGEN
+673 ASGFYKAGEN

-697 DSWNLTVTAAS
+697 GDWNLTVTAAS
-708 GIYNGSKGYP
+708 DEYRGAQGYP
-718 AATIST
+718 AAAINAS
-724 TGIPDGARYEYQL
+724 GIPSGARYEYQL
-737 KNTNRTDD
+737 KSTSSTDD
-745 LQEEQ
+745 LQEDQ

-774 DNYESKIF
+774 DNYKSKVF
-782 CSDNQTD
+782 CSGNPTS
-789 ITKRRFLD
+789 IIKRRFAD
-797 TKVTLEPQTVI
+797 TKVTLEPETVI

-826 ASGAEVDKADYT
+826 ASGDEVDKADYI
-838 IQYWTYW
+838 IQDWTYW
-845 TGTGNSEVTERK
+845 TGTDNSKVTERK
-857 DAGTYTVHLIGQE
+857 DAGIYTVYLLGQR
-870 NYTNESNGAILTIDK
+870 NYTNESKQAILTIDK
-885 CKLNARITGD
+885 CKLNARITGY

-911 NLSVQLYSDSGIPD
+911 NLFVQLYSDSGTPD

-936 AYQSADVGEHDIE
+936 AYQSADVGEHNIE

-956 GDNAKNYELTENSAS
+956 GDNAKNYELTENSTS
-971 VKGSIIARDFA
+971 IKGNIVARDFA
-982 SMTVSADPLT
+982 SMTVSADSLT

-1002 LASVETGLSNVSP
+1002 HASVETGLSNVSP

-1046 KASMDNFNDAVKTV
+1046 KASMANFNDAVKTV
-1060 DVTVQQAS
+1060 NVTVQQAPS
-1068 SNSGSHSG
+1068 SSGSHSG
-1076 GGKDSGGKDSSGKGS
+1076 GGKDSGGKDSGGKGS
-1091 SGKGSSG
+1091 SGT
-1098 KSSSGS
+1098 SSSVS

-1170 RWWAFGAD
+1170 RWWAFGAE
-1178 GYLSTGWLY
+1178 GYLSTGWIY

-1216 LNPSHDGSAGIM
+1216 LNSNQDGSAGIM
-1228 YSNRRTPDGWYVKED
+1228 YSKRRTPDGWYVKED

>member
-7 AAAMCLTMT
+7 AAAVCLTMT

-29 DMPQKTERKKCV
+29 DMPQKTEKKKCV
-41 HVHTEE
+41 HVHSEE

-78 IRNTA
+78 IRNIA
-83 VSSGTNEDDS
+83 ASSGTNEDDS
-93 ETGPDEEETNDQ
+93 ETGPDDEETNDQ
-105 KDSADKAENGGKQK
+105 KN
-119 DSADKAEDDEK
+119 SADKAEDDEK
-130 QEDAPSVS
+130 QENAPSVS

-174 DGKLELNGV
+174 DGKLELSGV

-204 QVGEKSEVGGEGEEK
+204 QIGEESEAGKEGK
-219 LLITGWTCSEYVQD
+219 LPITGWTCNEYVQD

-271 DQAALTA
+271 DQAAMPV
-278 VSGTAVLHVSFKAGK
+278 VSGKCVLNVSFNSGEEFKG
-293 EAKDLYF
+293 LYF
-300 DGNNFSSYNNDVM
+300 DGNKFSSVNNDVM
-313 DLLKQNGIRVT
+313 KLLNDHGIKVT
-324 SSGKDRFQLIMTKAS
+324 NSGENSFRLIMTDATT
-339 IQNLQLSQGTWEIEL
+339 IQNLELSQGTWEIVL

-360 EGKGKYVAGCG
+360 KGKGKGFSGCG
-371 LRINDNV
+371 LRINDYV

-383 AGTAPASLTAHNYPT
+383 AETASASLTVKNSPT
-398 TGSSDGSCGIQVAG
+398 TSTSRDASSGIVVAG

-424 AKAGSNSAPDSGAIL
+424 ADGGKNSASFSGGIV
-439 VGTTGTLNINGGSV
+439 VGTRGILNITGGAV
-453 TAAGTGKKGVYVRG
+453 TAAGTGKNGVFVRG
-467 NFQMT
+467 NFRMM
-472 GGSLTVTGSGE
+472 GGSLTATGSGK
-483 PGIENVG
+483 PGIENEG
-490 SFELSDGTIS
+490 TFELSGGTIS

-509 FLQGRGSATIKA
+509 FLQGRGSVTIKA
-521 KELNTDRL
+521 NELNTDRL
-529 YINGD
+529 NITGNS
-534 GSFTVAKGGKV
+534 SFTVARGGKV
-545 TSGSTTIN
+545 TSGSTIIN
-553 SGTLTNAGEFV
+553 SGTLTNEGEFV
-564 SNGPFEKGKYGTF
+564 SNGPFVKEENGRF
-577 NNTGTIS
+577 INTGTIS
-584 GSGSL
+584 GNGSL
-589 PDDAKQTPDEI
+589 PDDVKQTPDKI
-600 KDYTKKI
+600 TGHKTKI
-607 SKDYYKNMSIDVPN
+607 SADYCNNMSINVQN
-621 LAAIQKPANAG
+621 LAAIQKPVNAG
-632 NLQYELV
+632 DLQYELV
-639 EDTGS
+639 KYTGS
-644 DKGAGTIDKET
+644 DKGEGTIDKKT
-655 GRLKV
+655 GQLTV

-668 KVNTQ
+668 EVNTQ
-673 ESGFYKEGEN
+673 ESGLYKAGEE
-683 PVYITLTVNKAAFP
+683 PVGVTLTGKKAKFP
-697 DSWNLTVTAAS
+697 DSWNLSVTAARDEYR
-708 GIYNGSKGYP
+708 GAQGYP
-718 AATIST
+718 AAAISASS
-724 TGIPDGARYEYQL
+724 IPSGAKYEYQL
-737 KNTNRTDD
+737 KSTNSTGD
-745 LQEEQ
+745 LQEDK
-750 WKSECP
+750 WKSKCP

-763 SGQFVFVRVTV
+763 SDQYVFVRVTV
-774 DNYESKIF
+774 DNYKPKIF
-782 CSDNQTD
+782 CSGNQTN
-789 ITKRRFLD
+789 ITKRNFTD
-797 TKVTLEPQTVI
+797 TKVTLEPENVI

-813 WSPEIKV
+813 RNPEIKV

-826 ASGAEVDKADYT
+826 ASENEVDTADYT

-845 TGTGNSEVTERK
+845 TGTDNREVTERK
-857 DAGTYTVHLIGQE
+857 DAGTYTVYLLGQE
-870 NYTNESNGAILTIDK
+870 NYTNESKQAILTIDK
-885 CKLNARITGD
+885 CKLNARMTGD

-904 TDITEEQ
+904 TDIREEQ
-911 NLSVQLYSDSGIPD
+911 NLSVQLYSDSGTPD
-925 SQDVRADQVNL
+925 SQDVRVDQVNL
-936 AYQSADVGEHDIE
+936 AYQSADVGEHNIE

-956 GDNAKNYELTENSAS
+956 GDNAKNYELTENSTS
-971 VKGSIIARDFA
+971 IKGNIVARDFA

-1002 LASVETGLSNVSP
+1002 HASVETGLSNVSP

-1060 DVTVQQAS
+1060 NVTVQQAPS
-1068 SNSGSHSG
+1068 SSGSHSG
-1076 GGKDSGGKDSSGKGS
+1076 GG
-1091 SGKGSSG
+1091 GKGSSG

-1149 YSDGTWPMGNTGAF
+1149 YSDGTWPMGRAGAY
-1163 HWEKVNG
+1163 HWEKING
-1170 RWWAFGAD
+1170 RWWAFGAE
-1178 GYLSTGWLY
+1178 GYLSTGWIY

-1216 LNPSHDGSAGIM
+1216 LNSNQDGSAGIM
-1228 YSNRRTPDGWYVKED
+1228 YSKRRTPDGWYVKED

>member
-7 AAAMCLTMT
+7 AAAVCLTMT

-83 VSSGTNEDDS
+83 ASSGTNEDDS
-93 ETGPDEEETNDQ
+93 ETGPDDEETNDQ
-105 KDSADKAENGGKQK
+105 KDSADKAEN
-119 DSADKAEDDEK
+119 
-130 QEDAPSVS
+130 APSVS
-138 TPSDMEDTAV
+138 TPSDMEDTTV

-183 TEEAQPS
+183 TEESQPS

-204 QVGEKSEVGGEGEEK
+204 QVGEEDEVGEEGK
-219 LLITGWTCSEYVQD
+219 LPITGWNCNEYVQD
-233 EEGRWPLE
+233 EEGCWPLE

-246 AAELPEAYELAEDA
+246 AAELPEVYELAEDA

-271 DQAALTA
+271 DQAAMPV
-278 VSGTAVLHVSFKAGK
+278 VSGTPVLNVSFNSGDYSKS
-293 EAKDLYF
+293 LYY
-300 DGNNFSSYNNDVM
+300 DGDKFSSVNDDVIN
-313 DLLKQNGIRVT
+313 LLKNCGIEVT
-324 SSGKDRFQLIMTKAS
+324 SLGNDSFQLRMTDAS
-339 IQNLQLSQGTWEIEL
+339 IQNLELSRGTWEIVL
-354 NGSNVL
+354 NGSNEL
-360 EGKGKYVAGCG
+360 EGKGKDFSGCG
-371 LRINDNV
+371 LRINDWT

-383 AGTAPASLTAHNYPT
+383 AEPESASLTVKNSPT
-398 TGSSDGSCGIQVAG
+398 KRTSKDASSAIVVAG

-419 TIEAT
+419 TIEA
-424 AKAGSNSAPDSGAIL
+424 AAYAEQNSDPVSGAI
-439 VGTTGTLNINGGSV
+439 VVQSKGTLNIRGGSV
-453 TAAGTGKKGVYVRG
+453 TAAGTHKNGVYVLN
-467 NFQMT
+467 NFQMS
-472 GGSLTVTGSGE
+472 GGRLTVTGSGK

-490 SFELSDGTIS
+490 DFKLSDGTIS
-500 TKSNSGGIG
+500 TNGGPG
-509 FLQGRGSATIKA
+509 FLQRGGSVTIEA
-521 KELNTDRL
+521 NELNTDRL
-529 YINGD
+529 NITGNS
-534 GSFTVAKGGKV
+534 SFTVASGGKV
-545 TSGSTTIN
+545 TSGSTIID
-553 SGTLTNAGEFV
+553 SGTLTNEGEFV
-564 SNGPFEKGKYGTF
+564 SNGPFKKEKGTF
-577 NNTGTIS
+577 INKGTIS
-584 GSGSL
+584 GNGSL
-589 PDDAKQTPDEI
+589 PDDLKQKPDSITGYTAEI
-600 KDYTKKI
+600 
-607 SKDYYKNMSIDVPN
+607 SENYKENMSINVPS
-621 LAAIQKPANAG
+621 LAGIHKPVNAG
-632 NLQYELV
+632 NLQYELA
-639 EDTGS
+639 EYTGS
-644 DKGAGTIDKET
+644 DKGEGTINEET
-655 GRLKV
+655 GQLTVK
-660 TKAGVFKI
+660 KAGVFKI

-673 ESGFYKEGEN
+673 ASGLYEVGKN

-697 DSWNLTVTAAS
+697 DHWNLIVTATS
-708 GIYNGSKGYP
+708 DIYNGSKGYP
-718 AATIST
+718 AAAISAN
-724 TGIPDGARYEYQL
+724 GIPKGAGYEYQL
-737 KNTNRTDD
+737 KRTKNTDD
-745 LQEEQ
+745 LQEDQ

-763 SGQFVFVRVTV
+763 SEQFVFVRVTV
-774 DNYESKIF
+774 DNYESKVF
-782 CSDNQTD
+782 CSDNRTS
-789 ITKRRFLD
+789 ITERSFTD
-797 TKVTLEPQTVI
+797 TKVTLEPENVI

-813 WSPEIKV
+813 RNPEIKV
-820 VENWQG
+820 VENWHG
-826 ASGAEVDKADYT
+826 ASEDAVDRADYI

-845 TGTGNSEVTERK
+845 TGTDNSIVRERK
-857 DAGTYTVHLIGQE
+857 DAGTYTVHLLGQG
-870 NYTNESNGAILTIDK
+870 NYKNESNTAIFTIDK

-904 TDITEEQ
+904 TDIREEQ
-911 NLSVQLYSDSGIPD
+911 NLSVQLYSDSGTPD

-936 AYQSADVGEHDIE
+936 AYQSADVGEHNIE

-971 VKGSIIARDFA
+971 IKGSIIARDFA

-1002 LASVETGLSNVSP
+1002 HASVETGLSNVSP

-1046 KASMDNFNDAVKTV
+1046 KASMANFNDAVKTV
-1060 DVTVQQAS
+1060 NVTVQQAPS
-1068 SNSGSHSG
+1068 SSGSHSG
-1076 GGKDSGGKDSSGKGS
+1076 GG
-1091 SGKGSSG
+1091 GKGSSG

-1170 RWWAFGAD
+1170 RWWAFGAE
-1178 GYLSTGWLY
+1178 GYLSTGWIY

-1216 LNPSHDGSAGIM
+1216 LNSNQDGSAGIM